1 MKHLLSLATTL
12 MLWLGAVAAWADGVT
27 VATSY
32 TPYANITDGF
42 YLLKTR
48 IKGTNGYIYR
58 RSGDKGRPMRQK
70 PEASMDL
77 TNIDLAYVWYV
88 TNVDGNLVIQNAST
102 GEYFPAVNGHGDN
115 FGGTSTTSSN
125 AAMLT
130 AQSFTPYTNSLD
142 GGVLLYQV
150 NYSTKYFIHANTAG
164 EHNLSYWE
172 GGTATAD
179 NDAEASVVQFAF
191 YKLSGAISE
200 EHITKTYAAAV
211 KLKNADNQIT
221 ATSYYS
227 KKVGETIEY
236 SSWTEPHSYYYY
248 SAISTFT
255 VTDAQKIFEA
265 SEVTPTK
272 TATPPVT
279 FSTPDNPTWY
289 KLKLRNNDENYVV
302 YVDDNSV
309 KTGGGGDGSHNSP
322 YGASAQTTYQA
333 LNGAY
338 WAFVESGYGVK
349 LYNRAA
355 KKYVTVTGKDVKAT
369 MTDQGTT
376 FYMQTSSAAGF
387 SLQYENTWGYL
398 GDHQSGYLGTWS
410 HDNASGAQN
419 DGGSG
424 YKVIAV
430 DESDIQLAKTYAS
443 GISNTT
449 DADGLVQYNTE
460 YDKVASATTLDQLDT
475 AYQSYQ
481 TDNDF
486 SDYTGYYR
494 VRNVNTEVNRYLSS
508 ENIQVSTTGSLAEKW
523 HADPNMDRKITRTTD
538 NDNFGSQ
545 LWQLT
550 RNTDGTYSLV
560 NANTEREAGYITSG
574 TGQLEMV
581 VNIGYGNGHYTF
593 KPYTEGTTFD
603 GYDAQSM
610 FLMIDNEGNHASA
623 ASDNNYVVANN
634 NQYTSKSN
642 YWQLV
647 KVTSVPVTIK
657 SVGWASVAFPFAV
670 QVPAE
675 SGVKAYFAESADDT
689 RMMLSEITDGIIP
702 ANTGVLLTKDGGC
715 TVNLPIVTTTTTYPD
730 NKLACATAERD
741 GYASKAN
748 YMLSAKTGT
757 VGFLPS
763 TMTLVPAN
771 KAFLPAANITSGSG
785 QAQMLSFYIG
795 GAVTGINDAAA
806 DAHNG
811 NNTYYD
817 LNGRRVLYPAHGIY
831 VTGNGKKVF
840 IK

>member
-27 VATSY
+27 VAQSY
-32 TPYANITDGF
+32 TPYADITDGF

-58 RSGDKGRPMRQK
+58 RSGDSGRPMRQK
-70 PEASMDL
+70 AEANMDL

-102 GEYFPAVNGHGDN
+102 GEYFPALNGQGNN
-115 FGGTSTTSSN
+115 FNNISTTSGN

-150 NYSTKYFIHANTAG
+150 NYATKYFIHANTPTND

-172 GGTATAD
+172 GGTAGD
-179 NDAEASVVQFAF
+179 EASVVQFAF
-191 YKLSGAISE
+191 YKLSGTISE
-200 EHITKTYAAAV
+200 EHITKTYAASV
-211 KLKNADNQIT
+211 KLKNAENQVIV
-221 ATSYYS
+221 TSYYP
-227 KKVGETIEY
+227 KKVGETIDK
-236 SSWTEPHSYYYY
+236 PHSYYYN
-248 SAISTFT
+248 IPTFT
-255 VTDAQKIFEA
+255 VSDAKKTFEETIA
-265 SEVTPTK
+265 K

-289 KLKLRNNDENYVV
+289 KLKLRNNDGNYVV
-302 YVDDNSV
+302 YVDDNNV
-309 KTGGGGDGSHNSP
+309 KTGNNAHNSP
-322 YGASAQTTYQA
+322 YGTSAQTTYQA

-338 WAFVESGYGVK
+338 WAIVESDYGVK

-355 KKYVTVTGKDVKAT
+355 KKYVTVTAEGKNKVKAT
-369 MTDQGTT
+369 MTDYGTT
-376 FYMQTSSAAGF
+376 FYMQKSNKADF
-387 SLQYENTWGYL
+387 SLRYENTKGYL
-398 GDHQSGYLGTWS
+398 GDHKDGFLSTWYGDS
-410 HDNASGAQN
+410 NTDDTQN
-419 DGGSG
+419 DSGSG

-443 GISNTT
+443 TISNAT
-449 DADGLVQYNTE
+449 DADGLVQYNVE
-460 YDKVASATTLDQLDT
+460 YDKTASATTLDQLDA

-486 SDYTGYYR
+486 SDFTGYYR

-508 ENIQVSTTGSLAEKW
+508 ENIQVSTNGSLLEKW
-523 HADPNMDRKITRTTD
+523 QADANMDRNITRTTAA
-538 NDNFGSQ
+538 DNFGSQ

-550 RNTDGTYSLV
+550 RNADGTYSLV
-560 NANTEREAGYITSG
+560 NANTGREAGYITSDAS
-574 TGQLEMV
+574 QLQMV
-581 VNIGYGNGHYTF
+581 VNIGNGNGHYTF

-603 GYDAQSM
+603 GYDAKSM
-610 FLMIDNEGNHASA
+610 FLMVDSEGNHASA
-623 ASDNNYVVANN
+623 ASDNDHVVANN
-634 NQYTSKSN
+634 NQYTNKSN

-702 ANTGVLLTKDGGC
+702 ANTGVLLAKDGGC
-715 TVNLPIVTTTTTYPD
+715 TVNLPIVTTTTTYPN

-771 KAFLPAANITSGSG
+771 KAFLPAANITSGSS

-795 GAVTGINDAAA
+795 GTVTGINAATA
-806 DAHNG
+806 DAQNG
-811 NNTYYD
+811 NDVYYD

>member
-27 VATSY
+27 VAQSY
-32 TPYANITDGF
+32 TPYADITDGF

-58 RSGDKGRPMRQK
+58 KSGDSGRPMRQK
-70 PEASMDL
+70 AEANMDL

-102 GEYFPAVNGHGDN
+102 GEYFPATNNKGNN
-115 FGGTSTTSSN
+115 FSNISTTSGN

-150 NYSTKYFIHANTAG
+150 NYDTKYFIHANTPNND
-164 EHNLSYWE
+164 EHNLSYWD
-172 GGTATAD
+172 GGTAGD
-179 NDAEASVVQFAF
+179 GSSVVQFAF
-191 YKLSGAISE
+191 YKLSGTISE
-200 EHITKTYAAAV
+200 EHITKTYAASV
-211 KLKNADNQIT
+211 KLKNAENQVIV
-221 ATSYYS
+221 TSYYP
-227 KKVGETIEY
+227 KKVGETIDK
-236 SSWTEPHSYYYY
+236 PHSYYYN
-248 SAISTFT
+248 IPTFT
-255 VTDAQKIFEA
+255 VSDAKKTFEETIA
-265 SEVTPTK
+265 K

-289 KLKLRNNDENYVV
+289 KLKLRNNDGNYVV
-302 YVDDNSV
+302 YVDDNNV
-309 KTGGGGDGSHNSP
+309 KTGNNAHNSP
-322 YGASAQTTYQA
+322 YGTSAQTTYQA

-338 WAFVESGYGVK
+338 WAIVESDYGVK

-355 KKYVTVTGKDVKAT
+355 KKYVTVTAEGKNKVKAT
-369 MTDQGTT
+369 MTDYGTT
-376 FYMQTSSAAGF
+376 FYMQKSNKADF
-387 SLQYENTWGYL
+387 SLRYENTKGYL
-398 GDHQSGYLGTWS
+398 GDHKDGFLSTWYGDS
-410 HDNASGAQN
+410 NTDDTQN

-443 GISNTT
+443 TISNAT
-449 DADGLVQYNTE
+449 DADGLVQYNVE
-460 YDKVASATTLDQLDT
+460 YDKIASATTLDQLDA

-486 SDYTGYYR
+486 SDFTGYYR

-508 ENIQVSTTGSLAEKW
+508 ENIQVSTNGSLLEKW
-523 HADPNMDRKITRTTD
+523 QADANMDRNITRTTD
-538 NDNFGSQ
+538 ADNFGSQ

-550 RNTDGTYSLV
+550 RNADGTYSLV
-560 NANTEREAGYITSG
+560 NANTGREAGYITSDAS
-574 TGQLEMV
+574 QLQMV
-581 VNIGYGNGHYTF
+581 VNIGNGNGHYTF

-603 GYDAQSM
+603 GYDAKSM
-610 FLMIDNEGNHASA
+610 FLMVDSEGNHASA
-623 ASDNNYVVANN
+623 ASDNDHVVANN
-634 NQYTSKSN
+634 NQYTNKSN

-702 ANTGVLLTKDGGC
+702 ANTGVLLAKDGGC
-715 TVNLPIVTTTTTYPD
+715 TVNLPIVTTTTTYPN

-771 KAFLPAANITSGSG
+771 KAFLPATNITSGSD

>member
-32 TPYANITDGF
+32 TPYADITDGF

-48 IKGTNGYIYR
+48 IKSTNGYIYR
-58 RSGDKGRPMRQK
+58 KSGDNYRPMRQK

-77 TNIDLAYVWYV
+77 NNIDLAYVWYV

-102 GEYFPAVNGHGDN
+102 GEYFPATNNHGNN
-115 FGGTSTTSSN
+115 FNNISTTSSK

-150 NYSTKYFIHANTAG
+150 NYDTKYFIHANTAG

-172 GGTATAD
+172 GGTAGEGD
-179 NDAEASVVQFAF
+179 NHSVVQFAF
-191 YKLSGAISE
+191 YKLSGTISE
-200 EHITKTYAAAV
+200 EHITKTYAASV
-211 KLKNADNQIT
+211 KLKNAENQVIV
-221 ATSYYS
+221 TSYYP
-227 KKVGETIEY
+227 KKVGETIDK
-236 SSWTEPHSYYYY
+236 PHSYYYN
-248 SAISTFT
+248 IPTFT
-255 VTDAQKIFEA
+255 VSDAKKTFEETIA
-265 SEVTPTK
+265 K

-289 KLKLRNNDENYVV
+289 KLKLRNNDGNYVV
-302 YVDDNSV
+302 YVDDNNV
-309 KTGGGGDGSHNSP
+309 KTGNNAHNSP
-322 YGASAQTTYQA
+322 YGTSAQTTYQA

-338 WAFVESGYGVK
+338 WAIVESAYGVK

-355 KKYVTVTGKDVKAT
+355 KKYVTVTAEGKNKVKAT
-369 MTDQGTT
+369 MTDYGTT
-376 FYMQTSSAAGF
+376 FYMQKSNKADF
-387 SLQYENTWGYL
+387 SLRYENTKGYL
-398 GDHQSGYLGTWS
+398 GDHKDGFLSTWYGDS
-410 HDNASGAQN
+410 NTDDTQN

-443 GISNTT
+443 TISNAT
-449 DADGLVQYNTE
+449 DAEGLVQYNDK
-460 YDKVASATTLDQLDT
+460 YDNVASAKTLDQLDA

-486 SDYTGYYR
+486 SDFTGYYR

-508 ENIQVSTTGSLAEKW
+508 ENIQVSTNGSLLEKW
-523 HADPNMDRKITRTTD
+523 QADANMDRNITRTTD
-538 NDNFGSQ
+538 ADNFGSQ

-550 RNTDGTYSLV
+550 RNADGTYSLV
-560 NANTEREAGYITSG
+560 NANTGREAGYITPEAS
-574 TGQLEMV
+574 QLQMV
-581 VNIGYGNGHYTF
+581 VNIGNGNGHYTF

-603 GYDAQSM
+603 GYDAKSM
-610 FLMIDNEGNHASA
+610 FLMADSEGNHASA
-623 ASDNNYVVANN
+623 ASDNNHVVANN
-634 NQYTSKSN
+634 NQYTNKSN

-647 KVTSVPVTIK
+647 KVASVPVTIK

-702 ANTGVLLTKDGGC
+702 ANTGVLLAKDGGC
-715 TVNLPIVTTTTTYPD
+715 TVNLPIVTTTTTYPN

>member
-27 VATSY
+27 VAQSY
-32 TPYANITDGF
+32 TPYADITDGF

-48 IKGTNGYIYR
+48 IKGDNGYIYR
-58 RSGDKGRPMRQK
+58 KNGDNGRPVRQK
-70 PEASMDL
+70 PEAKMDL
-77 TNIDLAYVWYV
+77 NNIDLVYVWYV
-88 TNVDGNLVIQNAST
+88 TNVDGNIVIQNAST
-102 GEYFPAVNGHGDN
+102 GEFFSTYNDNGSN
-115 FGGTSTTSSN
+115 FNNISTTSSK
-125 AAMLT
+125 AAMFA

-150 NYSTKYFIHANTAG
+150 NYTTKRFIHANTPTNE

-172 GGTATAD
+172 GGTAGD
-179 NDAEASVVQFAF
+179 GSSVVQFAF
-191 YKLSGAISE
+191 YKLSGTISE
-200 EHITKTYAAAV
+200 EHITKTYAASV
-211 KLKNADNQIT
+211 KLKNAENQVIV
-221 ATSYYS
+221 TSYYP
-227 KKVGETIEY
+227 KKVGETIDK
-236 SSWTEPHSYYYY
+236 PHSYYYN
-248 SAISTFT
+248 IPTFT
-255 VTDAQKIFEA
+255 VSDAKKTFEETIA
-265 SEVTPTK
+265 K

-289 KLKLRNNDENYVV
+289 KLKLRNNDGNYVV
-302 YVDDNSV
+302 YVDDNNV
-309 KTGGGGDGSHNSP
+309 KTGNNAHNSP
-322 YGASAQTTYQA
+322 YGTSAQTTYQA

-338 WAFVESGYGVK
+338 WAIVESDYGVK

-355 KKYVTVTGKDVKAT
+355 KKYVTVTAEGKNKVKAT
-369 MTDQGTT
+369 MTDYGTT
-376 FYMQTSSAAGF
+376 FYMQKSNKADF
-387 SLQYENTWGYL
+387 SLRYENTKGYL
-398 GDHQSGYLGTWS
+398 GDHKDGFLSTWYGDS
-410 HDNASGAQN
+410 NTDDTQN

-443 GISNTT
+443 TISNAT
-449 DADGLVQYNTE
+449 DADGLVQYNVE
-460 YDKVASATTLDQLDT
+460 YDKIASATTLDQLDA

-486 SDYTGYYR
+486 SDFTGYYR

-508 ENIQVSTTGSLAEKW
+508 ENIQVSTNGSLLEKW
-523 HADPNMDRKITRTTD
+523 QADANMDRNITRTTD
-538 NDNFGSQ
+538 ADNFGSQ

-550 RNTDGTYSLV
+550 RNADGTYSLV
-560 NANTEREAGYITSG
+560 NANTGREAGYITSDAS
-574 TGQLEMV
+574 QLQMV
-581 VNIGYGNGHYTF
+581 VNIGNGNGHYTF

-603 GYDAQSM
+603 GYDAKSM
-610 FLMIDNEGNHASA
+610 FLMVDSEGNHASA
-623 ASDNNYVVANN
+623 ASDNDHVVANN
-634 NQYTSKSN
+634 NQYTNKSN

-647 KVTSVPVTIK
+647 KVASVPVTIK

-689 RMMLSEITDGIIP
+689 RMTLSEITDGIIP

-715 TVNLPIVTTTTTYPD
+715 TVNLPIVTTTTTYPN

-795 GAVTGINDAAA
+795 GTVTGINAATA
-806 DAHNG
+806 DAQNG
-811 NNTYYD
+811 NDVYYD

>member
-12 MLWLGAVAAWADGVT
+12 MLWLGAVTAWADGVT
-27 VATSY
+27 VAQSY
-32 TPYANITDGF
+32 TPYTDITDGF

-58 RSGDKGRPMRQK
+58 RSGDNGRPVRQK
-70 PEASMDL
+70 PEAKMDL
-77 TNIDLAYVWYV
+77 NNIDLVYVWYV
-88 TNVDGNLVIQNAST
+88 TNVDGNIVIQNAST
-102 GEYFPAVNGHGDN
+102 GEFFSAYNDNGSN
-115 FGGTSTTSSN
+115 FNNISTTSSK
-125 AAMLT
+125 AAMFA

-150 NYSTKYFIHANTAG
+150 NYTTKRFIHANTPTNE

-172 GGTATAD
+172 GGTAGDGD
-179 NDAEASVVQFAF
+179 NHSVVQFAF
-191 YKLSGAISE
+191 YKLSGTISE
-200 EHITKTYAAAV
+200 EHITKTYAASV
-211 KLKNADNQIT
+211 KLKNAENQVIV
-221 ATSYYS
+221 TSYYP
-227 KKVGETIEY
+227 KKVGETIDK
-236 SSWTEPHSYYYY
+236 PHSYYYN
-248 SAISTFT
+248 IPTFT
-255 VTDAQKIFEA
+255 VSDAKKTFEETIA
-265 SEVTPTK
+265 K

-289 KLKLRNNDENYVV
+289 KLKLRNNDGNYVV
-302 YVDDNSV
+302 YVDDNNV
-309 KTGGGGDGSHNSP
+309 KTGNNAHNSP
-322 YGASAQTTYQA
+322 YGTSAQTTYQA

-338 WAFVESGYGVK
+338 WAIVESDYGVK

-355 KKYVTVTGKDVKAT
+355 KKYVTVTAEGKNKVKAT
-369 MTDQGTT
+369 MTDYGTT
-376 FYMQTSSAAGF
+376 FYMQKSNKADF
-387 SLQYENTWGYL
+387 SLRYENTKGYL
-398 GDHQSGYLGTWS
+398 GDHKDGFLSTWYGDS
-410 HDNASGAQN
+410 NTDDTQN

-443 GISNTT
+443 TISNAT
-449 DADGLVQYNTE
+449 DAEGLVQYNDK
-460 YDKVASATTLDQLDT
+460 YDNVASAKTLDQLDA

-486 SDYTGYYR
+486 SDFTGYYR

-508 ENIQVSTTGSLAEKW
+508 ENIQVSTNGSLLEKW
-523 HADPNMDRKITRTTD
+523 RADSNMDRNITRTTD
-538 NDNFGSQ
+538 ADNFGSQ

-550 RNTDGTYSLV
+550 RNADGTYSLV
-560 NANTEREAGYITSG
+560 NANTGREAGYITPEAS
-574 TGQLEMV
+574 QLQMV
-581 VNIGYGNGHYTF
+581 VNIGNGNGHYTF

-603 GYDAQSM
+603 GYDAKSM
-610 FLMIDNEGNHASA
+610 FLMVDSEGNHASA
-623 ASDNNYVVANN
+623 ASDNDHVVANN
-634 NQYTSKSN
+634 NQYTNKSN

-702 ANTGVLLTKDGGC
+702 ANTGVLLAKDGGC
-715 TVNLPIVTTTTTYPD
+715 TVNLPIITTTTTYPG
-730 NKLACATAERD
+730 NKLAYATAERN

-771 KAFLPAANITSGSG
+771 KAFLPATNITSGSG

>member
-27 VATSY
+27 VAQSY
-32 TPYANITDGF
+32 TPYADITDGF

-48 IKGTNGYIYR
+48 IKGDNGYIYR
-58 RSGDKGRPMRQK
+58 KNGDNGRPVRQK
-70 PEASMDL
+70 PEAKMDL
-77 TNIDLAYVWYV
+77 NNIDLVYVWYV
-88 TNVDGNLVIQNAST
+88 TNVDGNIVIQNAST
-102 GEYFPAVNGHGDN
+102 GEFFSAYNDNGSN
-115 FGGTSTTSSN
+115 FNNISTTSSK
-125 AAMLT
+125 AAMFA

-150 NYSTKYFIHANTAG
+150 NYTTKRFIHANTPTNE

-172 GGTATAD
+172 GGTAGD
-179 NDAEASVVQFAF
+179 GSSVVQFAF
-191 YKLSGAISE
+191 YKLSGTISE
-200 EHITKTYAAAV
+200 EHITKTYAASV
-211 KLKNADNQIT
+211 KLKNAENQVIV
-221 ATSYYS
+221 TSYYP
-227 KKVGETIEY
+227 KKVGETIDK
-236 SSWTEPHSYYYY
+236 PHSYYYN
-248 SAISTFT
+248 IPTFT
-255 VTDAQKIFEA
+255 VSDAKKTFEETIA
-265 SEVTPTK
+265 K

-279 FSTPDNPTWY
+279 FSTPDNPTWS
-289 KLKLRNNDENYVV
+289 KLKLRNNDGNYVV
-302 YVDDNSV
+302 YVDDNNV
-309 KTGGGGDGSHNSP
+309 KTGNNAHNSP
-322 YGASAQTTYQA
+322 YGTSAQTTYQA

-338 WAFVESGYGVK
+338 WAIVESDYGVK

-355 KKYVTVTGKDVKAT
+355 KKYVTVTAEGKNKVKAT
-369 MTDQGTT
+369 MTDYGTT
-376 FYMQTSSAAGF
+376 FYMQKSNRADF
-387 SLQYENTWGYL
+387 SLRYENTKGYL
-398 GDHQSGYLGTWS
+398 GDHKDGFLSTWYGDS
-410 HDNASGAQN
+410 NTDDTQN

-430 DESDIQLAKTYAS
+430 DESDMQLAKTYAS
-443 GISNTT
+443 TISNAT
-449 DADGLVQYNTE
+449 DADGLVQYNVE
-460 YDKVASATTLDQLDT
+460 YDKIASATTLDQLDA

-486 SDYTGYYR
+486 SDFTGYYR

-508 ENIQVSTTGSLAEKW
+508 ENIQVSTNGSLLEKW
-523 HADPNMDRKITRTTD
+523 QADANMDRNITRTTD
-538 NDNFGSQ
+538 ADNFGSQ

-550 RNTDGTYSLV
+550 RNADGTYSLV
-560 NANTEREAGYITSG
+560 NANTGREAGYITSDAS
-574 TGQLEMV
+574 QLQMV
-581 VNIGYGNGHYTF
+581 VNIGNGNGHYTF

-603 GYDAQSM
+603 GYDAKSM
-610 FLMIDNEGNHASA
+610 FLMVDSEGNHASA
-623 ASDNNYVVANN
+623 ASDNDHVVANN
-634 NQYTSKSN
+634 NQYTNKSN

-715 TVNLPIVTTTTTYPD
+715 TVNLPIVTTTTTYPN

-771 KAFLPAANITSGSG
+771 KAFLPATNITSGSD

>member
-58 RSGDKGRPMRQK
+58 KSGDDGRPVRQK

-77 TNIDLAYVWYV
+77 NNIDLVYVWYV

-102 GEYFPAVNGHGDN
+102 GEYFPAVNDHGNN
-115 FGGTSTTSSN
+115 FKNISTTSSN

-142 GGVLLYQV
+142 GGVLLYQI
-150 NYSTKYFIHANTAG
+150 NYDTKYFIHANTAG

-211 KLKNADNQIT
+211 KLKNAENQVIV
-221 ATSYYS
+221 TSYYP
-227 KKVGETIEY
+227 KKVGETIDK
-236 SSWTEPHSYYYY
+236 PHSYYYN
-248 SAISTFT
+248 IPTFT
-255 VTDAQKIFEA
+255 VSDAKKTFEETIA
-265 SEVTPTK
+265 K

-289 KLKLRNNDENYVV
+289 KLKLRNNDGNYVV
-302 YVDDNSV
+302 YVDDNNV
-309 KTGGGGDGSHNSP
+309 KTGNNEHNSP
-322 YGASAQTTYQA
+322 YGTSAQTTYQA

-338 WAFVESGYGVK
+338 WAIVESDYGVK

-355 KKYVTVTGKDVKAT
+355 KKYVTVTAEGKNKVKAT
-369 MTDQGTT
+369 MTDYGTT
-376 FYMQTSSAAGF
+376 FYMQKSNKADF
-387 SLQYENTWGYL
+387 SLRYENTKGYL
-398 GDHQSGYLGTWS
+398 GDHKDGFLSTWYGDS
-410 HDNASGAQN
+410 NTDDTQN

-443 GISNTT
+443 TISNAT
-449 DADGLVQYNTE
+449 DADGLVQYNVE
-460 YDKVASATTLDQLDT
+460 YDKIASATTLDLLDA

-481 TDNDF
+481 TDNNF
-486 SDYTGYYR
+486 SDFTGYYR

-508 ENIQVSTTGSLAEKW
+508 ENIQVSTNGSLFEKW
-523 HADPNMDRKITRTTD
+523 RADSNMDRNITRTTD
-538 NDNFGSQ
+538 ADNFGSQ

-550 RNTDGTYSLV
+550 RNADGTYSLV
-560 NANTEREAGYITSG
+560 NANTGREAGYITPEAS
-574 TGQLEMV
+574 QLQMV
-581 VNIGYGNGHYTF
+581 VNIGNGNGHYTF

-603 GYDAQSM
+603 GYDAKSM
-610 FLMIDNEGNHASA
+610 FLMVDSEGNHASA
-623 ASDNNYVVANN
+623 ASDNDHVVANN
-634 NQYTSKSN
+634 NQYTNKSN

-702 ANTGVLLTKDGGC
+702 ANTGVLLAKDGGC
-715 TVNLPIVTTTTTYPD
+715 TVNLTIVTTTITTTYPD

>member
-27 VATSY
+27 VAQSY
-32 TPYANITDGF
+32 TPYADITDGF

-48 IKGTNGYIYR
+48 IKGDNGYIYR
-58 RSGDKGRPMRQK
+58 KNGDNGRPVRQK
-70 PEASMDL
+70 PEAKMDL
-77 TNIDLAYVWYV
+77 NNIDLVYVWYV
-88 TNVDGNLVIQNAST
+88 TNVDGNIVIQNAST
-102 GEYFPAVNGHGDN
+102 GEFFSAYNDNGSN
-115 FGGTSTTSSN
+115 FNNISTTSSK
-125 AAMLT
+125 AAMFA

-150 NYSTKYFIHANTAG
+150 NYTTKRFIHANTPTNE

-172 GGTATAD
+172 GGTAGDGD
-179 NDAEASVVQFAF
+179 NHSVVQFAF
-191 YKLSGAISE
+191 YKLSGTISE
-200 EHITKTYAAAV
+200 EHITKTYAASV
-211 KLKNADNQIT
+211 KLKNAENQVIV
-221 ATSYYS
+221 TSYYP
-227 KKVGETIEY
+227 KKVGETIDK
-236 SSWTEPHSYYYY
+236 PHSYYYN
-248 SAISTFT
+248 IPTFT
-255 VTDAQKIFEA
+255 VSDAKKTFEETIA
-265 SEVTPTK
+265 K

-289 KLKLRNNDENYVV
+289 KLKLRNDDGNYVV
-302 YVDDNSV
+302 YVDDNNV
-309 KTGGGGDGSHNSP
+309 KTGNNAHNSP
-322 YGASAQTTYQA
+322 YGTSAQTTYQA

-338 WAFVESGYGVK
+338 WAIVESDYGVK

-355 KKYVTVTGKDVKAT
+355 KKYVTVTAEGKNKVKAT
-369 MTDQGTT
+369 MTDYGTT
-376 FYMQTSSAAGF
+376 FYMQKSNKADF
-387 SLQYENTWGYL
+387 SLRYENTKGYL
-398 GDHQSGYLGTWS
+398 GDHKDGFLSTWYGDS
-410 HDNASGAQN
+410 NTDDTQN

-443 GISNTT
+443 TISNAT
-449 DADGLVQYNTE
+449 DADGLVQYNVE
-460 YDKVASATTLDQLDT
+460 YDKIASATTLDQLDA

-486 SDYTGYYR
+486 SDFTGYYR

-508 ENIQVSTTGSLAEKW
+508 ENIQVSTNGSLLEKW
-523 HADPNMDRKITRTTD
+523 RADSNMDRNITRTTD
-538 NDNFGSQ
+538 ADNFGSQ

-550 RNTDGTYSLV
+550 RNAEGTYSLV
-560 NANTEREAGYITSG
+560 NANTGREAGYITPEAS
-574 TGQLEMV
+574 QLQMV
-581 VNIGYGNGHYTF
+581 VNIGNGNGHYTF

-603 GYDAQSM
+603 GYDAKSM
-610 FLMIDNEGNHASA
+610 FLMVDSEGNHASA
-623 ASDNNYVVANN
+623 ASDNDHVVANN
-634 NQYTSKSN
+634 NQYTNKSN

-702 ANTGVLLTKDGGC
+702 ANTGVLLAKDGGC

>member
-12 MLWLGAVAAWADGVT
+12 MLWLGAVTAWADGVT
-27 VATSY
+27 VAQSY
-32 TPYANITDGF
+32 TPYADITDGF

-48 IKGTNGYIYR
+48 IKGDNGYIYR
-58 RSGDKGRPMRQK
+58 KNGDNGRPVRQK
-70 PEASMDL
+70 PEAKMDL
-77 TNIDLAYVWYV
+77 NNIDLVYVWYV
-88 TNVDGNLVIQNAST
+88 TNVDGNIVIQNAST
-102 GEYFPAVNGHGDN
+102 GEFFSAYNDNGSN
-115 FGGTSTTSSN
+115 FNNISTTSSK
-125 AAMLT
+125 AAMFA

-150 NYSTKYFIHANTAG
+150 NYTTKRFIHANTPTNE

-172 GGTATAD
+172 GGTAGDGD
-179 NDAEASVVQFAF
+179 NHSVVQFAF
-191 YKLSGAISE
+191 YKLSGTISE
-200 EHITKTYAAAV
+200 EHITKTYAASV
-211 KLKNADNQIT
+211 KLKNAENQVIV
-221 ATSYYS
+221 TSYYP
-227 KKVGETIEY
+227 KKVGETIDK
-236 SSWTEPHSYYYY
+236 PHSYYYN
-248 SAISTFT
+248 IPTFT
-255 VTDAQKIFEA
+255 VSDAKKTFEETIA
-265 SEVTPTK
+265 K

-279 FSTPDNPTWY
+279 FSTPDDPTWY
-289 KLKLRNNDENYVV
+289 KLKLRNNDGNYVV
-302 YVDDNSV
+302 YVDDNNV
-309 KTGGGGDGSHNSP
+309 KTGNNAHNSP
-322 YGASAQTTYQA
+322 YGTSAQTTYQA

-338 WAFVESGYGVK
+338 WAIVESDYGVK

-355 KKYVTVTGKDVKAT
+355 KKYVTVTAEGKNKVKAT
-369 MTDQGTT
+369 MTDYGTT
-376 FYMQTSSAAGF
+376 FYMQKSNKADF
-387 SLQYENTWGYL
+387 SLRYENTKGYL
-398 GDHQSGYLGTWS
+398 GDHKDGFLSTWYGDS
-410 HDNASGAQN
+410 NTDDTQN

-443 GISNTT
+443 TISNAT
-449 DADGLVQYNTE
+449 DADGLVQYNVE
-460 YDKVASATTLDQLDT
+460 YDKIASATTLDQLDA

-486 SDYTGYYR
+486 SDFTGYYR

-508 ENIQVSTTGSLAEKW
+508 ENIQVSTNGSLLEKW
-523 HADPNMDRKITRTTD
+523 QADSNMDRNITRTTD
-538 NDNFGSQ
+538 ADNFGSQ

-550 RNTDGTYSLV
+550 RNADGTYSLV
-560 NANTEREAGYITSG
+560 NANTGREAGYITPEAS
-574 TGQLEMV
+574 QLQMV
-581 VNIGYGNGHYTF
+581 VNIGNGNGHYTF

-603 GYDAQSM
+603 GYDAKSM
-610 FLMIDNEGNHASA
+610 FLMVDSEGNHASA
-623 ASDNNYVVANN
+623 ASDNDHVVANN
-634 NQYTSKSN
+634 QYTNKSN

-702 ANTGVLLTKDGGC
+702 ANTGVLLAKDGGC
-715 TVNLPIVTTTTTYPD
+715 TVNLPIITTTTTYPG
-730 NKLACATAERD
+730 NKLAYATAERN

-771 KAFLPAANITSGSG
+771 KAFLPATNITSGSG

>member
-27 VATSY
+27 VAQSY
-32 TPYANITDGF
+32 TPYADITDGF

-48 IKGTNGYIYR
+48 IKCTNGYIYR
-58 RSGDKGRPMRQK
+58 KSGDDGRPVRQK

-77 TNIDLAYVWYV
+77 NNIDLVYVWYV
-88 TNVDGNLVIQNAST
+88 TNVDGNIVIQNAST
-102 GEYFPAVNGHGDN
+102 GEFFSAYNDNGSN
-115 FGGTSTTSSN
+115 FNNISTTSSK
-125 AAMLT
+125 AAMFA

-150 NYSTKYFIHANTAG
+150 NYTTKRFIHANTPTNE

-172 GGTATAD
+172 GGTAGDGD
-179 NDAEASVVQFAF
+179 NHSVVQFAF
-191 YKLSGAISE
+191 YKLSGTISE
-200 EHITKTYAAAV
+200 EHITKTYAASV
-211 KLKNADNQIT
+211 KLKNAENQVIV
-221 ATSYYS
+221 TSYYP
-227 KKVGETIEY
+227 KKVGETIDK
-236 SSWTEPHSYYYY
+236 PHSYYYN
-248 SAISTFT
+248 IPTFT
-255 VTDAQKIFEA
+255 VSDAKKTFEETIA
-265 SEVTPTK
+265 K

-289 KLKLRNNDENYVV
+289 KLKLRNNDGNYVV
-302 YVDDNSV
+302 YVDDNNV
-309 KTGGGGDGSHNSP
+309 KTGNNAHNSP
-322 YGASAQTTYQA
+322 YGTSAQTTYQA

-338 WAFVESGYGVK
+338 WAIVESDYGVK

-355 KKYVTVTGKDVKAT
+355 KKYVTVTAEGKNKVKAT
-369 MTDQGTT
+369 MTDYGTT
-376 FYMQTSSAAGF
+376 FYMQKSNNADF
-387 SLQYENTWGYL
+387 SLRYENTKGYL
-398 GDHQSGYLGTWS
+398 GDHKDGFLSTWYGDS
-410 HDNASGAQN
+410 NTDDTQN

-443 GISNTT
+443 TISNAT
-449 DADGLVQYNTE
+449 DADGLVQYNVE
-460 YDKVASATTLDQLDT
+460 YDKIASATTLDLLDA

-486 SDYTGYYR
+486 SDFTGYYR

-508 ENIQVSTTGSLAEKW
+508 ENIQVSTNGSLLEKW
-523 HADPNMDRKITRTTD
+523 RADSNMDRNITRTTD
-538 NDNFGSQ
+538 ADNFGSQ

-550 RNTDGTYSLV
+550 RNADGTYSLV
-560 NANTEREAGYITSG
+560 NANTGREAGYITSDAS
-574 TGQLEMV
+574 QLQMV
-581 VNIGYGNGHYTF
+581 VNIGNGNGHYTF

-603 GYDAQSM
+603 GYDAKSM
-610 FLMIDNEGNHASA
+610 FLMVDSEGNHASA
-623 ASDNNYVVANN
+623 ASDNDHVVANN
-634 NQYTSKSN
+634 NQYTNKSN

-702 ANTGVLLTKDGGC
+702 ANTGVLLAKDGGC
-715 TVNLPIVTTTTTYPD
+715 TVNLPIITTTTTYPG
-730 NKLACATAERD
+730 NKLAYATAERN

-771 KAFLPAANITSGSG
+771 KAFLPATNITSGSG

>member
-27 VATSY
+27 VADSY
-32 TPYANITDGF
+32 TSPGDVVEGY
-42 YLLKTR
+42 YLVKAKYEGSEYYVYHNSSVDRPFR
-48 IKGTNGYIYR
+48 IKA
-58 RSGDKGRPMRQK
+58 
-70 PEASMDL
+70 EASVDKSTL
-77 TNIDLAYVWYV
+77 DANKQYVWYI
-88 TNVDGNLVIQNAST
+88 TKNANGQFVIQNAST
-102 GEYFPAVNGHGDN
+102 GAFWPADVERNNN
-115 FGGTSTTSSN
+115 FRTTSSLAN
-125 AAMLT
+125 AALLQPEIPSGVT
-130 AQSFTPYTNSLD
+130 LD
-142 GGVLLYQV
+142 GGFFLKQCQHKQNGGGSLY
-150 NYSTKYFIHANTAG
+150 IHANKPG
-164 EHNLSYWE
+164 GDYNLSYWD
-172 GGTATAD
+172 GNNVNSTT
-179 NDAEASVVQFAF
+179 VQFAF
-191 YKLSGAISE
+191 YKVEGIESSVVTPAYGAHVICKKGDD
-200 EHITKTYAAAV
+200 TVADTWCV
-211 KLKNADNQIT
+211 GLKNAAVQPSI
-221 ATSYYS
+221 
-227 KKVGETIEY
+227 
-236 SSWTEPHSYYYY
+236 PCSYYY
-248 SAISTFT
+248 SITTSESERTLGADKGEMTISYAKSTSDLSF
-255 VTDAQKIFEA
+255 K
-265 SEVTPTK
+265 
-272 TATPPVT
+272 
-279 FSTPDNPTWY
+279 FSTIDSPTWY
-289 KLKLRNNDENYVV
+289 KLKLRDNDGNYVV
-302 YVDDNSV
+302 YADDNSV
-309 KTGGGGDGSHNSP
+309 KTGNNKNHDSP
-322 YGASAQTTYQA
+322 YGTSAQTTYQA

-355 KKYVTVTGKDVKAT
+355 KKYVTVTSKDARAT

-376 FYMQTSSAAGF
+376 FYMQTSLADGADF

-398 GDHQSGYLGTWS
+398 GDHHSGYLGTWS
-410 HDNASGAQN
+410 NYNASGAQN

-424 YKVIAV
+424 YKVIKV

-443 GISNTT
+443 AISNTT
-449 DADGLVQYNTE
+449 DADGLVQYNAE

-508 ENIQVSTTGSLAEKW
+508 ENIQVSTNGSLLEKW
-523 HADPNMDRKITRTTD
+523 QADSKMDRKITRTTD

-545 LWQLT
+545 LWQIVS
-550 RNTDGTYSLV
+550 NGVGTYSLV
-560 NANTEREAGYITSG
+560 NANTERSVGENNTSAIEMPVNRG
-574 TGQLEMV
+574 TNTGEG
-581 VNIGYGNGHYTF
+581 IYSIA
-593 KPYTEGTTFD
+593 PYKEGTPFS
-603 GYDAQSM
+603 GYDANTM
-610 FLMIDNEGNHASA
+610 FVISSNNTLVGALTGDGNYIGDNQGS
-623 ASDNNYVVANN
+623 
-634 NQYTSKSN
+634 YTDKSN

-702 ANTGVLLTKDGGC
+702 ANTGVLLAKDGGC
-715 TVNLPIVTTTTTYPD
+715 TVNLPIVTTTTTYPN

-771 KAFLPAANITSGSG
+771 KAFLPATNITSDSG
-785 QAQMLSFYIG
+785 QAQMLNFYIG

>member
-27 VATSY
+27 VADSY
-32 TPYANITDGF
+32 TPYADITDGF

-48 IKGTNGYIYR
+48 IKGDNGYIYR
-58 RSGDKGRPMRQK
+58 KNGDNGRPVRQK

-77 TNIDLAYVWYV
+77 NNIDLVYVWYV

-102 GEYFPAVNGHGDN
+102 GEFFSANNGNGTN
-115 FGGTSTTSSN
+115 FSNISTTSSK
-125 AAMLT
+125 AAMFT

-150 NYSTKYFIHANTAG
+150 NYATKYFIHANTPTNE

-172 GGTATAD
+172 GGTAGDGD
-179 NDAEASVVQFAF
+179 NHSVVQFAF
-191 YKLSGAISE
+191 YKLSGTISE
-200 EHITKTYAAAV
+200 EHITKTYAASV
-211 KLKNADNQIT
+211 KLKNAENQVIV
-221 ATSYYS
+221 TSYYP
-227 KKVGETIEY
+227 KKVGETIDK
-236 SSWTEPHSYYYY
+236 PHSYYYN
-248 SAISTFT
+248 IPTFT
-255 VTDAQKIFEA
+255 VSDAKKTFEETIA
-265 SEVTPTK
+265 K

-279 FSTPDNPTWY
+279 FSTPGNPTWY
-289 KLKLRNNDENYVV
+289 KLKLRNNDGNYVV
-302 YVDDNSV
+302 YVDDNNV
-309 KTGGGGDGSHNSP
+309 KTGNNAHNSP
-322 YGASAQTTYQA
+322 YGTSAQTTYQA

-338 WAFVESGYGVK
+338 WAIVESDYGVK

-355 KKYVTVTGKDVKAT
+355 KKYVTVTAEGKNKVKAT
-369 MTDQGTT
+369 MTDYGTT
-376 FYMQTSSAAGF
+376 FYMQKSNKADF
-387 SLQYENTWGYL
+387 SLRYENTKGYL
-398 GDHQSGYLGTWS
+398 GDHKDGFLSTWYGDS
-410 HDNASGAQN
+410 NTDDTQN

-443 GISNTT
+443 TISNAT
-449 DADGLVQYNTE
+449 DADGLVQYNVE
-460 YDKVASATTLDQLDT
+460 YDKIASATTLDQLDA

-486 SDYTGYYR
+486 SDFTGYYR

-508 ENIQVSTTGSLAEKW
+508 ENIQVSTNGSLLEKW
-523 HADPNMDRKITRTTD
+523 QADANMDRNITRTTD
-538 NDNFGSQ
+538 TDNFGSQ

-550 RNTDGTYSLV
+550 RNADGTYSLV
-560 NANTEREAGYITSG
+560 NANTGREAGYITSDAS
-574 TGQLEMV
+574 QLQMV
-581 VNIGYGNGHYTF
+581 VNIGNGNGHYTF

-603 GYDAQSM
+603 GYDAKSM
-610 FLMIDNEGNHASA
+610 FLMVDSEGNHASA
-623 ASDNNYVVANN
+623 ASDNDHVVANN
-634 NQYTSKSN
+634 NQYTNKSN

-702 ANTGVLLTKDGGC
+702 ANTGVLLAKDGGC

-730 NKLACATAERD
+730 NKLAYATAERD

-771 KAFLPAANITSGSG
+771 KAFLPAANITSGSD

-795 GAVTGINDAAA
+795 GAVTGINAATA

-811 NNTYYD
+811 ATTYYD

>member
-27 VATSY
+27 VAQSYTSY
-32 TPYANITDGF
+32 ADITDGF

-58 RSGDKGRPMRQK
+58 RSGDNGRPMRQK
-70 PEASMDL
+70 AEANMDL

-102 GEYFPAVNGHGDN
+102 GEYFPALNGQGNN
-115 FGGTSTTSSN
+115 FNNISTTSSN

-150 NYSTKYFIHANTAG
+150 NYATKYFIHANTPTND

-172 GGTATAD
+172 GGTAGD
-179 NDAEASVVQFAF
+179 EASVVQFAF
-191 YKLSGAISE
+191 YKLSGTISE
-200 EHITKTYAAAV
+200 EHITKTYAASV
-211 KLKNADNQIT
+211 KLKNAENQVIV
-221 ATSYYS
+221 TSYYP
-227 KKVGETIEY
+227 KKVGETIDK
-236 SSWTEPHSYYYY
+236 PHSYYYN
-248 SAISTFT
+248 IPTFT
-255 VTDAQKIFEA
+255 VSDAKKTFEETIA
-265 SEVTPTK
+265 K

-289 KLKLRNNDENYVV
+289 KLKLRNNDGNYVV
-302 YVDDNSV
+302 YVDDNNV
-309 KTGGGGDGSHNSP
+309 KTGNNAHNSP
-322 YGASAQTTYQA
+322 YGTSAQTTYQA

-338 WAFVESGYGVK
+338 WAIVESDYGVK

-355 KKYVTVTGKDVKAT
+355 KKYVTVTAEGKNKVKAT
-369 MTDQGTT
+369 MTDYGTT
-376 FYMQTSSAAGF
+376 FYMQKSNKADF
-387 SLQYENTWGYL
+387 SLRYENTKGYL
-398 GDHQSGYLGTWS
+398 GDHKDGFLSTWYGDS
-410 HDNASGAQN
+410 NTDDTQN

-443 GISNTT
+443 TISNAT
-449 DADGLVQYNTE
+449 DADGLVQYNVE
-460 YDKVASATTLDQLDT
+460 YDKIASATTLDLLDA

-481 TDNDF
+481 TDKDF
-486 SDYTGYYR
+486 SDFTGYYR

-508 ENIQVSTTGSLAEKW
+508 ENIQVSTNGSLLEKW
-523 HADPNMDRKITRTTD
+523 QADANMDRNITRTTD
-538 NDNFGSQ
+538 TDNFGSQ

-550 RNTDGTYSLV
+550 RNADGTYSLV
-560 NANTEREAGYITSG
+560 NANTGREAGYITSDAS
-574 TGQLEMV
+574 QLQMV
-581 VNIGYGNGHYTF
+581 VNIGNGNGHYTF

-603 GYDAQSM
+603 GYDAKSM
-610 FLMIDNEGNHASA
+610 FLMVDSEGNHASA
-623 ASDNNYVVANN
+623 ASDNDHVVANN
-634 NQYTSKSN
+634 NQYTNKSN

-689 RMMLSEITDGIIP
+689 RMTLSEITDGIIP
-702 ANTGVLLTKDGGC
+702 ANTGVLLAKDGGC
-715 TVNLPIVTTTTTYPD
+715 TVNLPIVTTTTTYPN

-795 GAVTGINDAAA
+795 GTVTGINAATA
-806 DAHNG
+806 DAQNG
-811 NNTYYD
+811 NDVYYD

>member
-27 VATSY
+27 VAQSY
-32 TPYANITDGF
+32 TPYADITDGF

-58 RSGDKGRPMRQK
+58 RSGDSGRPMRQK
-70 PEASMDL
+70 AEANMDL

-102 GEYFPAVNGHGDN
+102 GEYFPATNNKGNN
-115 FGGTSTTSSN
+115 FSNISTTSGN

-150 NYSTKYFIHANTAG
+150 NYDTKYFIHANTPNND
-164 EHNLSYWE
+164 EHNLSYWD
-172 GGTATAD
+172 GGTAGD
-179 NDAEASVVQFAF
+179 GSSVVQFAF
-191 YKLSGAISE
+191 YKLSGTISE
-200 EHITKTYAAAV
+200 EHITKTYAASV
-211 KLKNADNQIT
+211 KLKNAENQVIV
-221 ATSYYS
+221 TSYYP
-227 KKVGETIEY
+227 KKVGETIDK
-236 SSWTEPHSYYYY
+236 PHSYYYN
-248 SAISTFT
+248 IPTFT
-255 VTDAQKIFEA
+255 VSDAKKTFEETIA
-265 SEVTPTK
+265 K

-289 KLKLRNNDENYVV
+289 KLKLRNNDGNYVV
-302 YVDDNSV
+302 YVDDNNV
-309 KTGGGGDGSHNSP
+309 KTGNNAHNSP
-322 YGASAQTTYQA
+322 YGTSAQTTYQA

-338 WAFVESGYGVK
+338 WAIVESDYGVK

-355 KKYVTVTGKDVKAT
+355 KKYVTVTAEGKNKVKAT
-369 MTDQGTT
+369 MTDYGTT
-376 FYMQTSSAAGF
+376 FYMQKSNKADF
-387 SLQYENTWGYL
+387 SLRYENTKGYL
-398 GDHQSGYLGTWS
+398 GDHKDGFLSTWYGDS
-410 HDNASGAQN
+410 NTDDTQN

-443 GISNTT
+443 TISNAT
-449 DADGLVQYNTE
+449 DADGLVQYNAE
-460 YDKVASATTLDQLDT
+460 YDKVASATTLDQLD
-475 AYQSYQ
+475 AAYQ
-481 TDNDF
+481 TDNNF
-486 SDYTGYYR
+486 SDFTGYYR

-508 ENIQVSTTGSLAEKW
+508 ENIQVSTNGSLLEKW
-523 HADPNMDRKITRTTD
+523 QADANMDRNITRTTD
-538 NDNFGSQ
+538 VDNFGSQ

-550 RNTDGTYSLV
+550 RNADGTYSLV
-560 NANTEREAGYITSG
+560 NANTGREAGYITSDAS
-574 TGQLEMV
+574 QLQMV
-581 VNIGYGNGHYTF
+581 VNIGNGNGHYTF

-603 GYDAQSM
+603 GYDAKSM
-610 FLMIDNEGNHASA
+610 FLMVDSEGNHASA
-623 ASDNNYVVANN
+623 ASDNDHVVANN
-634 NQYTSKSN
+634 NQYTNKSN

-647 KVTSVPVTIK
+647 KVSSVPVTIK

-670 QVPAE
+670 QVLAE

-689 RMMLSEITDGIIP
+689 RMTLSEITDGIIP
-702 ANTGVLLTKDGGC
+702 ANTGVLLAKDGGC
-715 TVNLPIVTTTTTYPD
+715 TVNLPIVTTTTTYPN

-795 GAVTGINDAAA
+795 GTVTGINAATA
-806 DAHNG
+806 DAQNG
-811 NNTYYD
+811 NDVYYD

>member
-27 VATSY
+27 VAQSY
-32 TPYANITDGF
+32 TPYADITDGF

-48 IKGTNGYIYR
+48 IKGDNGYIYR
-58 RSGDKGRPMRQK
+58 RSGDSGRPMRQK
-70 PEASMDL
+70 AEANMDL

-102 GEYFPAVNGHGDN
+102 GEYFPALNGQGNN
-115 FGGTSTTSSN
+115 FNNISTTSSK

-150 NYSTKYFIHANTAG
+150 NYATKYFIHANTPTND

-172 GGTATAD
+172 GGTAG
-179 NDAEASVVQFAF
+179 DAASVVQFAF
-191 YKLSGAISE
+191 YKLSGTISE

-211 KLKNADNQIT
+211 KVKNADNQVT
-221 ATSYYS
+221 ATSYYP
-227 KKVGETIEY
+227 KKVGETIDK
-236 SSWTEPHSYYYY
+236 PHSYYYN
-248 SAISTFT
+248 IPTFT
-255 VTDAQKIFEA
+255 VSDAKKTFEETIA
-265 SEVTPTK
+265 K

-289 KLKLRNNDENYVV
+289 KLKLRNNDGNYVV
-302 YVDDNSV
+302 YVDDNNV
-309 KTGGGGDGSHNSP
+309 KTGNNEHNSP
-322 YGASAQTTYQA
+322 YGTSAQTTYQA

-338 WAFVESGYGVK
+338 WAIVESDYGVK

-355 KKYVTVTGKDVKAT
+355 KKYVTVTAEGKNKVKAT
-369 MTDQGTT
+369 MTDYGTT
-376 FYMQTSSAAGF
+376 FYMQKSNKADF
-387 SLQYENTWGYL
+387 SLRYENTKGYL
-398 GDHQSGYLGTWS
+398 GDHKDGFLSTWYGDS
-410 HDNASGAQN
+410 NTDDTQN

-443 GISNTT
+443 TISNAT
-449 DADGLVQYNTE
+449 DADGLVQYNVE
-460 YDKVASATTLDQLDT
+460 YDKIASATTLDQLDA

-486 SDYTGYYR
+486 SDFTGYYR

-508 ENIQVSTTGSLAEKW
+508 ENIQVSTNGSLLEKW
-523 HADPNMDRKITRTTD
+523 QADANMDRNITRTTD
-538 NDNFGSQ
+538 TDNFGSQ

-550 RNTDGTYSLV
+550 RNADGTYSLV
-560 NANTEREAGYITSG
+560 NANTGREAGYITSDAS
-574 TGQLEMV
+574 QLQMV
-581 VNIGYGNGHYTF
+581 VNIGNGNGHYTF

-603 GYDAQSM
+603 GYDAKSM
-610 FLMIDNEGNHASA
+610 FLMVDSEGNHASA
-623 ASDNNYVVANN
+623 ASDNDHVVANN
-634 NQYTSKSN
+634 NQYTNKSN

-702 ANTGVLLTKDGGC
+702 ANTGVLLAKDGGC

-795 GAVTGINDAAA
+795 GTVTGINAATA
-806 DAHNG
+806 DAQNG
-811 NNTYYD
+811 NDVYYD

>member
-27 VATSY
+27 VAQSY
-32 TPYANITDGF
+32 TPYTDITDGF

-58 RSGDKGRPMRQK
+58 KSGDDGRPVRQK

-77 TNIDLAYVWYV
+77 NNIDLVYVWYV
-88 TNVDGNLVIQNAST
+88 TNVDGNIVIQNAST
-102 GEYFPAVNGHGDN
+102 GEFFSANNGNGTN
-115 FGGTSTTSSN
+115 FSNISTTSSK
-125 AAMLT
+125 AAMFT

-150 NYSTKYFIHANTAG
+150 NYATKYFIHANTPTNE

-172 GGTATAD
+172 GGTAGDGD
-179 NDAEASVVQFAF
+179 NHSVVQFAF
-191 YKLSGAISE
+191 YKLSGTISE
-200 EHITKTYAAAV
+200 EHITKTYAASV
-211 KLKNADNQIT
+211 KLKNAENQVIV
-221 ATSYYS
+221 TSYYP
-227 KKVGETIEY
+227 KKVGETIDK
-236 SSWTEPHSYYYY
+236 PHSYYYN
-248 SAISTFT
+248 IPTFT
-255 VTDAQKIFEA
+255 VSDAKKTFEETIA
-265 SEVTPTK
+265 K

-289 KLKLRNNDENYVV
+289 KLKLRNNDGNYVV
-302 YVDDNSV
+302 YVDDNNV
-309 KTGGGGDGSHNSP
+309 KTGNNAHNSP
-322 YGASAQTTYQA
+322 YGTSAQTTYQA

-338 WAFVESGYGVK
+338 WAIVESDYGVK

-355 KKYVTVTGKDVKAT
+355 KKYVTVTAEGKNKVKAT
-369 MTDQGTT
+369 MTDYGTT
-376 FYMQTSSAAGF
+376 FYMQKSNRADF
-387 SLQYENTWGYL
+387 SLRYENTKGYL
-398 GDHQSGYLGTWS
+398 GDHKDGFLSTWYGDS
-410 HDNASGAQN
+410 NTDDTQN

-430 DESDIQLAKTYAS
+430 DESDMQLAKTYAS
-443 GISNTT
+443 TISNAT
-449 DADGLVQYNTE
+449 DADGLVQYNVE
-460 YDKVASATTLDQLDT
+460 YDKIASATTLDQLDA

-486 SDYTGYYR
+486 SDFTGYYR

-508 ENIQVSTTGSLAEKW
+508 ENIQVSTNGSLLEKW
-523 HADPNMDRKITRTTD
+523 QADANMDRNITRTTD
-538 NDNFGSQ
+538 ADNFGSQ

-550 RNTDGTYSLV
+550 RNADGTYSLV
-560 NANTEREAGYITSG
+560 NANTGREAGYITSDAS
-574 TGQLEMV
+574 QLQMV
-581 VNIGYGNGHYTF
+581 VNIGNGNGHYTF

-603 GYDAQSM
+603 GYDAKSM
-610 FLMIDNEGNHASA
+610 FLMVDSEGNHASA
-623 ASDNNYVVANN
+623 ASDNDHVVANN
-634 NQYTSKSN
+634 NQYTNKSN

-715 TVNLPIVTTTTTYPD
+715 TVNLPIVTTTTTYPN

-771 KAFLPAANITSGSG
+771 KAFLPATNITSGSD

>member
-27 VATSY
+27 VAQSY
-32 TPYANITDGF
+32 TPYADITDGF

-58 RSGDKGRPMRQK
+58 RSGDSGRPMRQK
-70 PEASMDL
+70 AEANMDL

-102 GEYFPAVNGHGDN
+102 GEYFPATNNKGNN
-115 FGGTSTTSSN
+115 FSNISTTSGN

-150 NYSTKYFIHANTAG
+150 NYDTKYFIHANTPNND
-164 EHNLSYWE
+164 EHNLSYWD
-172 GGTATAD
+172 GGTAG
-179 NDAEASVVQFAF
+179 ESGSVVQFAF
-191 YKLSGAISE
+191 YKLSGTISE

-211 KLKNADNQIT
+211 KLKNADNQVT

-227 KKVGETIEY
+227 KKVGETIDK
-236 SSWTEPHSYYYY
+236 PHSYYYN
-248 SAISTFT
+248 IPTFT
-255 VTDAQKIFEA
+255 VSDAKKTFEETIA
-265 SEVTPTK
+265 K

-289 KLKLRNNDENYVV
+289 KLKLRNNDGNYVV
-302 YVDDNSV
+302 YVDDNNV
-309 KTGGGGDGSHNSP
+309 KTGNNAHNSP
-322 YGASAQTTYQA
+322 YGTSAQTTYQA

-338 WAFVESGYGVK
+338 WAIVESDYGVK

-355 KKYVTVTGKDVKAT
+355 KKYVTVTAEGKNKVKAT
-369 MTDQGTT
+369 MTDYGTT
-376 FYMQTSSAAGF
+376 FYMQKSNRADF
-387 SLQYENTWGYL
+387 SLRYENTKGYL
-398 GDHQSGYLGTWS
+398 GDHKDGFLSTWYGDS
-410 HDNASGAQN
+410 NTDDTQN

-443 GISNTT
+443 TISNAT
-449 DADGLVQYNTE
+449 DADGLVQYNVE
-460 YDKVASATTLDQLDT
+460 YDKIASATTLDQLDA

-486 SDYTGYYR
+486 SDFTGYYR

-508 ENIQVSTTGSLAEKW
+508 ENIQVSTNGSLLEKW
-523 HADPNMDRKITRTTD
+523 QADANMDRNITRTTD
-538 NDNFGSQ
+538 ADNFGSQ

-550 RNTDGTYSLV
+550 RNADGTYSLV
-560 NANTEREAGYITSG
+560 NANTGREAGYITSDAS
-574 TGQLEMV
+574 QLQMV
-581 VNIGYGNGHYTF
+581 VNIGNGNGHYTF

-603 GYDAQSM
+603 GYDAKSM
-610 FLMIDNEGNHASA
+610 FLMVDSEGNHASA
-623 ASDNNYVVANN
+623 ASDNDHVVANN
-634 NQYTSKSN
+634 NQYTNKSN

-702 ANTGVLLTKDGGC
+702 ANTGVLLAKDGGC
-715 TVNLPIVTTTTTYPD
+715 TVNLPIVTTTTTYPN

-763 TMTLVPAN
+763 TMKLVPAN

>member
-12 MLWLGAVAAWADGVT
+12 MLWLGAVTAWADGVT
-27 VATSY
+27 VAQSY
-32 TPYANITDGF
+32 TPYADITDGF

-58 RSGDKGRPMRQK
+58 RSGDSGRPVRQK
-70 PEASMDL
+70 AEANMDL

-102 GEYFPAVNGHGDN
+102 GEYFPALNGQGNN
-115 FGGTSTTSSN
+115 FNNISTTSGN

-150 NYSTKYFIHANTAG
+150 NYATKYFIHANTPTND

-172 GGTATAD
+172 GGTAGD
-179 NDAEASVVQFAF
+179 EASVVQFAF
-191 YKLSGAISE
+191 YKLSGTISE
-200 EHITKTYAAAV
+200 EHITKTYAASV
-211 KLKNADNQIT
+211 KLKNAENQVIV
-221 ATSYYS
+221 TSYYP
-227 KKVGETIEY
+227 KKVGETIEK
-236 SSWTEPHSYYYY
+236 PHSYYYN
-248 SAISTFT
+248 IPTFT
-255 VTDAQKIFEA
+255 VSDAKKTFEETIA
-265 SEVTPTK
+265 K

-289 KLKLRNNDENYVV
+289 KLKLRNNDGNYVV
-302 YVDDNSV
+302 YVDDNNV
-309 KTGGGGDGSHNSP
+309 KTGNNAHNSP
-322 YGASAQTTYQA
+322 YGTSAQTTYQA

-338 WAFVESGYGVK
+338 WAIVESDYGVK

-355 KKYVTVTGKDVKAT
+355 KKYVTVTAEGKNKVKAT
-369 MTDQGTT
+369 MTDYGTT
-376 FYMQTSSAAGF
+376 FYMQKSNKADF
-387 SLQYENTWGYL
+387 SLRYENTKGYL
-398 GDHQSGYLGTWS
+398 GDHKDGFLSTWYGDS
-410 HDNASGAQN
+410 NTDDTQN

-443 GISNTT
+443 TISNAT
-449 DADGLVQYNTE
+449 DADGLVQYNVE
-460 YDKVASATTLDQLDT
+460 YDKIASATTLDQLDA

-486 SDYTGYYR
+486 SDFTGYYR

-508 ENIQVSTTGSLAEKW
+508 ENIQVSTNGSLLEKW
-523 HADPNMDRKITRTTD
+523 QADSNMDRNITRTTD
-538 NDNFGSQ
+538 ADNFGSQ

-550 RNTDGTYSLV
+550 RNAEGTYSLV
-560 NANTEREAGYITSG
+560 NANTGREAGYITSDAS
-574 TGQLEMV
+574 QLQMV
-581 VNIGYGNGHYTF
+581 VNIGNGNGHYTF

-603 GYDAQSM
+603 GYDAKSM
-610 FLMIDNEGNHASA
+610 FLMVDSEGNHASA
-623 ASDNNYVVANN
+623 ASDNDHVVANN
-634 NQYTSKSN
+634 NQYTNKSN

-702 ANTGVLLTKDGGC
+702 ANTGVLLAKDGGC
-715 TVNLPIVTTTTTYPD
+715 TVNLPIVTTTTTYPN

-771 KAFLPAANITSGSG
+771 KAFLPATNITSGSD

-806 DAHNG
+806 DAQNG
-811 NNTYYD
+811 NDVYYD

>member
-27 VATSY
+27 VAQSY
-32 TPYANITDGF
+32 TPYADITDGF

-48 IKGTNGYIYR
+48 IKGDNGYIYR
-58 RSGDKGRPMRQK
+58 RSGDNGRPMRQK
-70 PEASMDL
+70 AEANMDL

-102 GEYFPAVNGHGDN
+102 GEYFPALNGQGNN
-115 FGGTSTTSSN
+115 FNNISTTSSN

-130 AQSFTPYTNSLD
+130 AQSFTPYANSLD

-150 NYSTKYFIHANTAG
+150 NYATKYFIHANTPTND

-172 GGTATAD
+172 GGTAG
-179 NDAEASVVQFAF
+179 DAASVVQFAF
-191 YKLSGAISE
+191 YKLSGTISE

-211 KLKNADNQIT
+211 KVKNADNQVT
-221 ATSYYS
+221 ATSYYP
-227 KKVGETIEY
+227 KKVGETIEHN
-236 SSWTEPHSYYYY
+236 STNVPHSYYCN
-248 SAISTFT
+248 AISSQTFS
-255 VTDAQKIFEA
+255 VTETQKTFEV
-265 SEVTPTK
+265 SSTNSS
-272 TATPPVT
+272 TPPVT
-279 FSTPDNPTWY
+279 LSTPDNPTWY
-289 KLKLRNNDENYVV
+289 KLKLRNNDGNYVV
-302 YVDDNSV
+302 YFNDGGV
-309 KTGGGGDGSHNSP
+309 KTGGGNDHNSH
-322 YGASAQTTYQA
+322 YGASAQTTYHA

-355 KKYVTVTGKDVKAT
+355 KKYVTVTGKDANAT

-376 FYMQTSSAAGF
+376 FYMQTSSAGGADF

-398 GDHQSGYLGTWS
+398 GDHQDTYYLGTWS
-410 HDNASGAQN
+410 HNNASGAQN

-443 GISNTT
+443 AISNVT
-449 DADGLVQYNTE
+449 DADGLVLYNEE
-460 YDKVASATTLDQLDT
+460 YDKVASATTLDLLDA

-481 TDNDF
+481 TDKDF
-486 SDYTGYYR
+486 SDFTGYYR

-508 ENIQVSTTGSLAEKW
+508 ENIQVSTNGSLLEWYQAHK
-523 HADPNMDRKITRTTD
+523 NMDRKITRTTD

-545 LWQLT
+545 LWQIV
-550 RNTDGTYSLV
+550 RNGVGTYSLV
-560 NANTEREAGYITSG
+560 NANTERSVGENSTSG
-574 TGQLEMV
+574 IEMPINRGTNTGEG
-581 VNIGYGNGHYTF
+581 IYSIA
-593 KPYTEGTTFD
+593 PYKESTPFS
-603 GYDAQSM
+603 GYDANTM
-610 FLMIDNEGNHASA
+610 FVISSNNTLVGALTGEGN
-623 ASDNNYVVANN
+623 YIGN
-634 NQYTSKSN
+634 NQGSYTDKSN

-647 KVTSVPVTIK
+647 KVASVPVTIK

-689 RMMLSEITDGIIP
+689 RMTLSEITDGIIP

-715 TVNLPIVTTTTTYPD
+715 TVNLPIVTTTTTYPN

-771 KAFLPAANITSGSG
+771 KAFLPATNITSGSD

>member
-12 MLWLGAVAAWADGVT
+12 MLWLGAVTAWADGVT
-27 VATSY
+27 VAQSY
-32 TPYANITDGF
+32 TPYADITDGF

-58 RSGDKGRPMRQK
+58 RSGDDGRPVRQK

-77 TNIDLAYVWYV
+77 NNIDLVYVWYV

-102 GEYFPAVNGHGDN
+102 GEFFSAYNDNGSN
-115 FGGTSTTSSN
+115 FNNISTTSSK
-125 AAMLT
+125 AAMFA

-150 NYSTKYFIHANTAG
+150 NYTTKRFIHANTPTNE

-172 GGTATAD
+172 GGTAGDGD
-179 NDAEASVVQFAF
+179 NHSVVQFAF
-191 YKLSGAISE
+191 YKLSGTISE
-200 EHITKTYAAAV
+200 EHITKTYAASV
-211 KLKNADNQIT
+211 KLKNAENQVIV
-221 ATSYYS
+221 TSYYP
-227 KKVGETIEY
+227 KKVGETIDK
-236 SSWTEPHSYYYY
+236 PHSYYYN
-248 SAISTFT
+248 IPTFT
-255 VTDAQKIFEA
+255 VSDAKKTFEETIA
-265 SEVTPTK
+265 K

-289 KLKLRNNDENYVV
+289 KLKLRNNDGNYVV
-302 YVDDNSV
+302 YVDDNNV
-309 KTGGGGDGSHNSP
+309 KTGNNAHNSP
-322 YGASAQTTYQA
+322 YGTSAQTTYQA

-338 WAFVESGYGVK
+338 WAIVESDYGVK

-355 KKYVTVTGKDVKAT
+355 KKYVTVTAEGKNKVKAT
-369 MTDQGTT
+369 MTDYGTT
-376 FYMQTSSAAGF
+376 FYMQKSNKADF
-387 SLQYENTWGYL
+387 SLRYENTKGYL
-398 GDHQSGYLGTWS
+398 GDHKDGFLSTWYGDS
-410 HDNASGAQN
+410 NTDDTQN

-443 GISNTT
+443 TISNAA
-449 DADGLVQYNTE
+449 DADGLVQYNVE
-460 YDKVASATTLDQLDT
+460 YDKIASATTLDQLDA

-486 SDYTGYYR
+486 SDFTGYYR

-508 ENIQVSTTGSLAEKW
+508 ENIQVSTNGSLLEKW
-523 HADPNMDRKITRTTD
+523 QADSNMDRNITRTTD
-538 NDNFGSQ
+538 ADNFGSQ

-550 RNTDGTYSLV
+550 RNADGTYSLV
-560 NANTEREAGYITSG
+560 NANTGREAGYITSDAS
-574 TGQLEMV
+574 QLQMV
-581 VNIGYGNGHYTF
+581 VNIGNGNGHYTF

-603 GYDAQSM
+603 GYDAKSM
-610 FLMIDNEGNHASA
+610 FLMVDSEGNHASA
-623 ASDNNYVVANN
+623 ASDNDHVVANN
-634 NQYTSKSN
+634 NQYTNKSN

-702 ANTGVLLTKDGGC
+702 ANTGVLLAKDGGC
-715 TVNLPIVTTTTTYPD
+715 TVNLPIVTTTTTYPN

>member
-27 VATSY
+27 VAQSY
-32 TPYANITDGF
+32 TPYTDITDGF

-58 RSGDKGRPMRQK
+58 KSGDDGRPVRQK

-77 TNIDLAYVWYV
+77 NNIDLVYVWYV
-88 TNVDGNLVIQNAST
+88 TNVDGNIVIQNAST
-102 GEYFPAVNGHGDN
+102 GEFFSANNGNGTN
-115 FGGTSTTSSN
+115 FSNISTTSSK
-125 AAMLT
+125 AAMFT

-150 NYSTKYFIHANTAG
+150 NYATKYFIHANTPTNE

-172 GGTATAD
+172 GGTAGDGD
-179 NDAEASVVQFAF
+179 NHSVVQFAF
-191 YKLSGAISE
+191 YKLSGTISE
-200 EHITKTYAAAV
+200 EHITKTYAASV
-211 KLKNADNQIT
+211 KLKNAENQVIV
-221 ATSYYS
+221 TSYYP

-236 SSWTEPHSYYYY
+236 SSLTEPHSYYY
-248 SAISTFT
+248 STTFT

-265 SEVTPTK
+265 SEVTSKTK
-272 TATPPVT
+272 TPPVT
-279 FSTPDNPTWY
+279 LSTPDNPTWY
-289 KLKLRNNDENYVV
+289 KLKLRNNDGNYVV
-302 YVDDNSV
+302 YLNDNSV
-309 KTGGGGDGSHNSP
+309 KSGGDNGKHNSH

-376 FYMQTSSAAGF
+376 FYMQTSSAGGADF

-398 GDHQSGYLGTWS
+398 GDHKNDYLGTWS
-410 HDNASGAQN
+410 HSDASGAQN

-443 GISNTT
+443 TISNAS
-449 DADGLVQYNTE
+449 DADGLVQYNAE
-460 YDKVASATTLDQLDT
+460 YDKVASATTLDLLDA

-481 TDNDF
+481 TDNNF
-486 SDYTGYYR
+486 SDFTGYYR

-508 ENIQVSTTGSLAEKW
+508 ENIQVSTNGSLFEKW
-523 HADPNMDRKITRTTD
+523 RADSNMDRNITRTTD
-538 NDNFGSQ
+538 ADNFGSQ

-550 RNTDGTYSLV
+550 RNADGTYSLV
-560 NANTEREAGYITSG
+560 NANTGREAGYITPEAS
-574 TGQLEMV
+574 QLQMV
-581 VNIGYGNGHYTF
+581 VNIGNGNGHYTF

-603 GYDAQSM
+603 GYDAKSM
-610 FLMIDNEGNHASA
+610 FLMVDSEGNHASA
-623 ASDNNYVVANN
+623 ASDNDHVVANN
-634 NQYTSKSN
+634 NQYTNKSN

-702 ANTGVLLTKDGGC
+702 ANTGVLLAKDGGC
-715 TVNLPIVTTTTTYPD
+715 TVNLPIVTTTTTYPN

-795 GAVTGINDAAA
+795 GTVTGINAATA
-806 DAHNG
+806 DAQNG
-811 NNTYYD
+811 NDVYYD

>member
-27 VATSY
+27 VAQSY
-32 TPYANITDGF
+32 TPYADITDGF

-48 IKGTNGYIYR
+48 IKGDNGYIYR
-58 RSGDKGRPMRQK
+58 KNGDNGRPVRQK
-70 PEASMDL
+70 PEAKMDL
-77 TNIDLAYVWYV
+77 NNIDLVYVWYV

-102 GEYFPAVNGHGDN
+102 GEFFSANNGNGTN
-115 FGGTSTTSSN
+115 FSNISTTSSK
-125 AAMLT
+125 AAMFT

-150 NYSTKYFIHANTAG
+150 NYATKYFIHANTPTNE

-172 GGTATAD
+172 GGTAGDGD
-179 NDAEASVVQFAF
+179 NHSVVQFAF
-191 YKLSGAISE
+191 YKLSGTISE
-200 EHITKTYAAAV
+200 EHITKTYAASV
-211 KLKNADNQIT
+211 KLKNAENQVIV
-221 ATSYYS
+221 TSYYP
-227 KKVGETIEY
+227 KKVGETIDK
-236 SSWTEPHSYYYY
+236 PHSYYYN
-248 SAISTFT
+248 IPTFT
-255 VTDAQKIFEA
+255 VSDAKKTFEETIA
-265 SEVTPTK
+265 K

-289 KLKLRNNDENYVV
+289 KLKLRNNDGNYVV
-302 YVDDNSV
+302 YVDDNNV
-309 KTGGGGDGSHNSP
+309 KTGNNAHNSP
-322 YGASAQTTYQA
+322 YGTSAQTTYQA

-338 WAFVESGYGVK
+338 WAIVESNYGVK

-355 KKYVTVTGKDVKAT
+355 KKYVTVTAEGKNKVKAT
-369 MTDQGTT
+369 MTDYGTT
-376 FYMQTSSAAGF
+376 FYMQKSNKADF
-387 SLQYENTWGYL
+387 SLRYENTKGYL
-398 GDHQSGYLGTWS
+398 GDHKDGFLSTWYGDS
-410 HDNASGAQN
+410 NTDDTQN

-443 GISNTT
+443 TISNAT
-449 DADGLVQYNTE
+449 DADGLVQYNVE
-460 YDKVASATTLDQLDT
+460 YDKIASATTLDQLDA

-486 SDYTGYYR
+486 SDFTGYYR

-508 ENIQVSTTGSLAEKW
+508 ENIQVSTNGSLLEKW
-523 HADPNMDRKITRTTD
+523 QADANMDRNITRTTD
-538 NDNFGSQ
+538 ADNFGSQ

-550 RNTDGTYSLV
+550 RNADGTYSLV
-560 NANTEREAGYITSG
+560 NANTGREAGYITSEAS
-574 TGQLEMV
+574 QLQMV
-581 VNIGYGNGHYTF
+581 VNIGNGNGHYTF

-603 GYDAQSM
+603 GYDAKSM
-610 FLMIDNEGNHASA
+610 FLMVDSEGNHASA
-623 ASDNNYVVANN
+623 ASDNDHVVANN
-634 NQYTSKSN
+634 NQYTNKSN

-702 ANTGVLLTKDGGC
+702 ANTGVLLAKDGGC
-715 TVNLPIVTTTTTYPD
+715 TVNLPIVTTTTTYPN

-771 KAFLPAANITSGSG
+771 KAFLPAANITSGSD

>member
-27 VATSY
+27 VAQSY
-32 TPYANITDGF
+32 TPYADITDGF

-58 RSGDKGRPMRQK
+58 RSGDSGRPMRQK
-70 PEASMDL
+70 AEANMDL

-102 GEYFPAVNGHGDN
+102 GEYFPATNNKGNN
-115 FGGTSTTSSN
+115 FSNISTTSGN

-150 NYSTKYFIHANTAG
+150 NYDTKYFIHANTPNND
-164 EHNLSYWE
+164 EHNLSYWD
-172 GGTATAD
+172 GGTAG
-179 NDAEASVVQFAF
+179 ESGSVVQFAF
-191 YKLSGAISE
+191 YKLSGTISE

-211 KLKNADNQIT
+211 KVKNADNQVT
-221 ATSYYS
+221 ATSYYP
-227 KKVGETIEY
+227 KKVGETIDK
-236 SSWTEPHSYYYY
+236 PHSYYYN
-248 SAISTFT
+248 IPTFT
-255 VTDAQKIFEA
+255 VSDAKKTFEETIA
-265 SEVTPTK
+265 K

-289 KLKLRNNDENYVV
+289 KLKLRNNDGNYVV
-302 YVDDNSV
+302 YVDDNNV
-309 KTGGGGDGSHNSP
+309 KTGNNAHNSP
-322 YGASAQTTYQA
+322 YGTSAQTTYQA

-338 WAFVESGYGVK
+338 WAIVESDYGVK

-355 KKYVTVTGKDVKAT
+355 KKYVTVTAEGKNKVKAT
-369 MTDQGTT
+369 MTDYGTT
-376 FYMQTSSAAGF
+376 FYMQKSNRADF
-387 SLQYENTWGYL
+387 SLRYENTKGYL
-398 GDHQSGYLGTWS
+398 GDHKDGFLSTWYGDS
-410 HDNASGAQN
+410 NTDDTQN

-443 GISNTT
+443 TISNAT
-449 DADGLVQYNTE
+449 DADGLVQYNVE
-460 YDKVASATTLDQLDT
+460 YDKIASATTLDQLDA

-481 TDNDF
+481 TDKDF
-486 SDYTGYYR
+486 SDFTGYYR

-508 ENIQVSTTGSLAEKW
+508 ENIQVSTNGSLLEKW
-523 HADPNMDRKITRTTD
+523 QADANMDRNITRTTD
-538 NDNFGSQ
+538 ADNFGSQ

-550 RNTDGTYSLV
+550 RNADGTYSLV
-560 NANTEREAGYITSG
+560 NANTGREAGYITPEAS
-574 TGQLEMV
+574 QLQMV
-581 VNIGYGNGHYTF
+581 VNIGNGNGHYTF

-603 GYDAQSM
+603 GYDAKSM
-610 FLMIDNEGNHASA
+610 FLMVDSEGNHASA
-623 ASDNNYVVANN
+623 ASDNDHVVANN
-634 NQYTSKSN
+634 NQYTNKSN

-689 RMMLSEITDGIIP
+689 RMTLSEITDGIIP
-702 ANTGVLLTKDGGC
+702 ANTGVLLAKDGGC

-730 NKLACATAERD
+730 NKLAYATAERN

-771 KAFLPAANITSGSG
+771 KAFLPATNITSGSG

-795 GAVTGINDAAA
+795 GTVTGINAATA
-806 DAHNG
+806 DAQNG
-811 NNTYYD
+811 NDVYYD

>member
-27 VATSY
+27 VAQSY
-32 TPYANITDGF
+32 TPYADITDGF

-48 IKGTNGYIYR
+48 IKGDNGYIYR
-58 RSGDKGRPMRQK
+58 KSGDDGRPVRQK

-77 TNIDLAYVWYV
+77 NNIDLVYVWYV

-102 GEYFPAVNGHGDN
+102 GEFFSANNGNGTN
-115 FGGTSTTSSN
+115 FSNISTTSSK
-125 AAMLT
+125 AAMFT

-150 NYSTKYFIHANTAG
+150 NYATKYFIHANTPTNE

-172 GGTATAD
+172 GGTAGDGD
-179 NDAEASVVQFAF
+179 NHSVVQFAF
-191 YKLSGAISE
+191 YKLSGTISE
-200 EHITKTYAAAV
+200 EHITKTYAASV
-211 KLKNADNQIT
+211 KLKNAENQVIV
-221 ATSYYS
+221 TSYYP
-227 KKVGETIEY
+227 KKVGETIDK
-236 SSWTEPHSYYYY
+236 PHSYYYN
-248 SAISTFT
+248 IPTFT
-255 VTDAQKIFEA
+255 VSDAKKTFEETIA
-265 SEVTPTK
+265 K

-289 KLKLRNNDENYVV
+289 KLKLRNNDGNYVV
-302 YVDDNSV
+302 YVDDNNV
-309 KTGGGGDGSHNSP
+309 KTGNNAHNSP
-322 YGASAQTTYQA
+322 YGTSAQTTYQA

-338 WAFVESGYGVK
+338 WAIVESDYGVK

-355 KKYVTVTGKDVKAT
+355 KKYVTVTAEGKNKVKAT
-369 MTDQGTT
+369 MTDYGTT
-376 FYMQTSSAAGF
+376 FYMQKSNKADF
-387 SLQYENTWGYL
+387 SLRYENTKGYL
-398 GDHQSGYLGTWS
+398 GDHKDGFLSTWYGDS
-410 HDNASGAQN
+410 NTDDTQN

-443 GISNTT
+443 TISNAT
-449 DADGLVQYNTE
+449 DADGLVQYNVE
-460 YDKVASATTLDQLDT
+460 YDKIASATTLDQLDA

-486 SDYTGYYR
+486 SDFTGYYR

-508 ENIQVSTTGSLAEKW
+508 ENIQVSTNGSLLEKW
-523 HADPNMDRKITRTTD
+523 QADANMDRNITRTTD
-538 NDNFGSQ
+538 ADNFGSQ

-550 RNTDGTYSLV
+550 RNADGTYSLV
-560 NANTEREAGYITSG
+560 NANTGREAGYITSDAS
-574 TGQLEMV
+574 QLQMV
-581 VNIGYGNGHYTF
+581 VNIGNGNGHYTF

-603 GYDAQSM
+603 GYDAKSM
-610 FLMIDNEGNHASA
+610 FLMVDSEGNHASA
-623 ASDNNYVVANN
+623 ASDNDHVVANN
-634 NQYTSKSN
+634 NQYTNKSN

-647 KVTSVPVTIK
+647 KVASVPVTIK

-689 RMMLSEITDGIIP
+689 RMTLSEITDGIIP

-715 TVNLPIVTTTTTYPD
+715 TVNLPIVTTTTTYPN

-795 GAVTGINDAAA
+795 GTVTGINAATA
-806 DAHNG
+806 DAQNG
-811 NNTYYD
+811 NDVYYD

>member
-27 VATSY
+27 VAQSY
-32 TPYANITDGF
+32 TPYADITDGF

-48 IKGTNGYIYR
+48 VKGTNGYIYR
-58 RSGDKGRPMRQK
+58 KSGDNGRPMRQK

-77 TNIDLAYVWYV
+77 NNIDLVYVWYV

-102 GEYFPAVNGHGDN
+102 GEFFSANNGNGTN
-115 FGGTSTTSSN
+115 FSNISTTSSK
-125 AAMLT
+125 AAMFT

-150 NYSTKYFIHANTAG
+150 NYATKYFIHANTPTNE

-172 GGTATAD
+172 GGTAGDGD
-179 NDAEASVVQFAF
+179 NHSVVQFAF
-191 YKLSGAISE
+191 YKLSGTISE
-200 EHITKTYAAAV
+200 EHITKTYAASV
-211 KLKNADNQIT
+211 KLKNAENQVIV
-221 ATSYYS
+221 TSYYP
-227 KKVGETIEY
+227 KKVGETIDK
-236 SSWTEPHSYYYY
+236 PHSYYYN
-248 SAISTFT
+248 IPTFT
-255 VTDAQKIFEA
+255 VSDAKKTFEETIA
-265 SEVTPTK
+265 K

-279 FSTPDNPTWY
+279 FSTPDTPTWY
-289 KLKLRNNDENYVV
+289 KLKLRNNDGNYVV
-302 YVDDNSV
+302 YVDDNNV
-309 KTGGGGDGSHNSP
+309 KTGNNAHNSP
-322 YGASAQTTYQA
+322 YGTSAQTTYQA

-338 WAFVESGYGVK
+338 WAIVESDYGVK

-355 KKYVTVTGKDVKAT
+355 KKYVTVTAEGKNKVKAT
-369 MTDQGTT
+369 MTDYGTT
-376 FYMQTSSAAGF
+376 FYMQKSNKADF
-387 SLQYENTWGYL
+387 SLRYENTKGYL
-398 GDHQSGYLGTWS
+398 GDHKDGFLSTWYGDS
-410 HDNASGAQN
+410 NTDDTQN

-443 GISNTT
+443 TISNAT
-449 DADGLVQYNTE
+449 DADGLVQYNVE
-460 YDKVASATTLDQLDT
+460 YDKIASATTLDQLDA

-486 SDYTGYYR
+486 SDFTGYYR

-508 ENIQVSTTGSLAEKW
+508 ENIQVSTNGSLLEKW
-523 HADPNMDRKITRTTD
+523 QADSNMDRNITRTTD
-538 NDNFGSQ
+538 ADNFGSQ

-550 RNTDGTYSLV
+550 RNADGTYSLV
-560 NANTEREAGYITSG
+560 NANTGREAGYITSDAS
-574 TGQLEMV
+574 QLQMV
-581 VNIGYGNGHYTF
+581 VNIGNGNGHYTF

-603 GYDAQSM
+603 GYDAKSM
-610 FLMIDNEGNHASA
+610 FLMVDSEGNHASA
-623 ASDNNYVVANN
+623 ASDNDHVVANN
-634 NQYTSKSN
+634 NQYTNKSN

-647 KVTSVPVTIK
+647 KVASVPVTIK

-689 RMMLSEITDGIIP
+689 RMTLSEITDGIIP
-702 ANTGVLLTKDGGC
+702 ANTGVLLAKDGGC

>member
-27 VATSY
+27 VAQSY
-32 TPYANITDGF
+32 TPYADITDGF

-58 RSGDKGRPMRQK
+58 RSGDSGRPMRQK
-70 PEASMDL
+70 AEANMDL

-102 GEYFPAVNGHGDN
+102 GEYFPATNNKGNN
-115 FGGTSTTSSN
+115 FSNISTTSGN

-150 NYSTKYFIHANTAG
+150 NYDTKYFIHANTPNND
-164 EHNLSYWE
+164 EHNLSYWD
-172 GGTATAD
+172 GGTAGD
-179 NDAEASVVQFAF
+179 GSSVVQFAF
-191 YKLSGAISE
+191 YKLSGTISE
-200 EHITKTYAAAV
+200 EHITKTYAASV
-211 KLKNADNQIT
+211 KLKNAENQVIV
-221 ATSYYS
+221 TSYYP
-227 KKVGETIEY
+227 KKVGETIDK
-236 SSWTEPHSYYYY
+236 PHSYYYN
-248 SAISTFT
+248 IPTFT
-255 VTDAQKIFEA
+255 VSDAKKTFEETIA
-265 SEVTPTK
+265 K

-289 KLKLRNNDENYVV
+289 KLKLRNNDGNYVV
-302 YVDDNSV
+302 YVDDNNV
-309 KTGGGGDGSHNSP
+309 KTGNNAHNSP
-322 YGASAQTTYQA
+322 YGTSAQTTYQA

-338 WAFVESGYGVK
+338 WAIVESDYGVK

-355 KKYVTVTGKDVKAT
+355 KKYVTVTAEGKNKVKAT
-369 MTDQGTT
+369 MTDYGTT
-376 FYMQTSSAAGF
+376 FYMQKSNKADF
-387 SLQYENTWGYL
+387 SLRYENTKGYL
-398 GDHQSGYLGTWS
+398 GDHKDGFLSTWYGDS
-410 HDNASGAQN
+410 NTDDTQN

-430 DESDIQLAKTYAS
+430 DESDIQLAKNYAS
-443 GISNTT
+443 TISNAT
-449 DADGLVQYNTE
+449 DADGLVQYNAE
-460 YDKVASATTLDQLDT
+460 YDKVASATTLDQLD
-475 AYQSYQ
+475 AAYQ
-481 TDNDF
+481 TDNNF
-486 SDYTGYYR
+486 SDFTGYYR

-508 ENIQVSTTGSLAEKW
+508 ENIQVSTNGSLLEKW
-523 HADPNMDRKITRTTD
+523 QADANMDRNITRTTD
-538 NDNFGSQ
+538 ADNFGSQ

-550 RNTDGTYSLV
+550 RNADGTYSLV
-560 NANTEREAGYITSG
+560 NANTGREAGYITSDAS
-574 TGQLEMV
+574 QLQMV
-581 VNIGYGNGHYTF
+581 VNIGNGNGHYTF

-603 GYDAQSM
+603 GYDAKSM
-610 FLMIDNEGNHASA
+610 FLMVDSEGNHASA
-623 ASDNNYVVANN
+623 ASDNDHVVANN
-634 NQYTSKSN
+634 NQYTNKSN

-670 QVPAE
+670 QVLAE

-689 RMMLSEITDGIIP
+689 RMTLSEITDGIIP
-702 ANTGVLLTKDGGC
+702 ANTGVLLAKDGGC
-715 TVNLPIVTTTTTYPD
+715 TVNLPIVTTTTTYPN

>member
-32 TPYANITDGF
+32 TPYADITDGF

-48 IKGTNGYIYR
+48 IKSTNGYIYR
-58 RSGDKGRPMRQK
+58 KSGDNDRPMRQK

-77 TNIDLAYVWYV
+77 NNIDLAYVWYV

-102 GEYFPAVNGHGDN
+102 GEYFPATNNHGNN
-115 FGGTSTTSSN
+115 FNNISTTSSK

-150 NYSTKYFIHANTAG
+150 NYDTKYFIHANTAG

-172 GGTATAD
+172 GGTAGEGD
-179 NDAEASVVQFAF
+179 NHSVVQFAF
-191 YKLSGAISE
+191 YKLSGTISE
-200 EHITKTYAAAV
+200 EHITKTYAASV
-211 KLKNADNQIT
+211 KLKNAENQVIV
-221 ATSYYS
+221 TSYYP
-227 KKVGETIEY
+227 KKVGETIDK
-236 SSWTEPHSYYYY
+236 PHSYYY
-248 SAISTFT
+248 SIPTFT
-255 VTDAQKIFEA
+255 VSDAKKTFEETIA
-265 SEVTPTK
+265 K

-289 KLKLRNNDENYVV
+289 KLKLRNNDGNYVV
-302 YVDDNSV
+302 YVDDNNV
-309 KTGGGGDGSHNSP
+309 KTGNNAHNSP
-322 YGASAQTTYQA
+322 YGTSAQTTYQA

-338 WAFVESGYGVK
+338 WAIVESDYGVK

-355 KKYVTVTGKDVKAT
+355 KKYVTVTAEGKNKVKAT
-369 MTDQGTT
+369 MTDYGTT
-376 FYMQTSSAAGF
+376 FYMQKSNKADF
-387 SLQYENTWGYL
+387 SLRYENTKGYL
-398 GDHQSGYLGTWS
+398 GDHKDGFLSTWYGDS
-410 HDNASGAQN
+410 NTDDTQN

-443 GISNTT
+443 TISNAT
-449 DADGLVQYNTE
+449 DAEGLVQYNDK
-460 YDKVASATTLDQLDT
+460 YDNVASAKTLDQLDA

-486 SDYTGYYR
+486 SDFTGYYR

-508 ENIQVSTTGSLAEKW
+508 ENIQVSTNGSLLEKW
-523 HADPNMDRKITRTTD
+523 QADANMDRNITRTTD
-538 NDNFGSQ
+538 ADNFGSQ

-550 RNTDGTYSLV
+550 RNADGTYSLV
-560 NANTEREAGYITSG
+560 NANTGREAGYITPEAS
-574 TGQLEMV
+574 QLQMV
-581 VNIGYGNGHYTF
+581 VNIGNGNGHYTF

-603 GYDAQSM
+603 GYDAKSM
-610 FLMIDNEGNHASA
+610 FLMADSEGNHASA
-623 ASDNNYVVANN
+623 ASDNDHVVANN
-634 NQYTSKSN
+634 NQYTNKSN

-647 KVTSVPVTIK
+647 KVASVPVTIK

-702 ANTGVLLTKDGGC
+702 ANTGVLLAKDGGC
-715 TVNLPIVTTTTTYPD
+715 TVNLPIVTTTTTYPN

>member
-27 VATSY
+27 VAQSY
-32 TPYANITDGF
+32 TPYADITDGF

-58 RSGDKGRPMRQK
+58 KSGDDGRPVRQK

-77 TNIDLAYVWYV
+77 NNIDLVYVWYV
-88 TNVDGNLVIQNAST
+88 TNVDGNIVIQNAST
-102 GEYFPAVNGHGDN
+102 GEFFSANNGNGTN
-115 FGGTSTTSSN
+115 FSNISTTSSK
-125 AAMLT
+125 AAMFT

-150 NYSTKYFIHANTAG
+150 NYATKYFIHANTPTNE

-172 GGTATAD
+172 GGTAGDGD
-179 NDAEASVVQFAF
+179 NHSVVQFAF
-191 YKLSGAISE
+191 YKLSGTISE
-200 EHITKTYAAAV
+200 EHITKTYAASV
-211 KLKNADNQIT
+211 KLKNAENQVIV
-221 ATSYYS
+221 TSYYP
-227 KKVGETIEY
+227 KKVGETIDK
-236 SSWTEPHSYYYY
+236 PHSYYYN
-248 SAISTFT
+248 IPTFT
-255 VTDAQKIFEA
+255 VSDAKKTFEETIA
-265 SEVTPTK
+265 K

-289 KLKLRNNDENYVV
+289 KLKLRNNDGNYVV
-302 YVDDNSV
+302 YVDDNNV
-309 KTGGGGDGSHNSP
+309 KTGNNAHNSP
-322 YGASAQTTYQA
+322 YGTSAQTTYQA

-338 WAFVESGYGVK
+338 WAIVESDYGVK

-355 KKYVTVTGKDVKAT
+355 KKYVTVTAEGKNKVKAT
-369 MTDQGTT
+369 MTDYGTT
-376 FYMQTSSAAGF
+376 FYMQKSNKADF
-387 SLQYENTWGYL
+387 SLRYENTKGYL
-398 GDHQSGYLGTWS
+398 GDHKDGFLSTWYGDS
-410 HDNASGAQN
+410 NTDDTQN

-443 GISNTT
+443 AISNVT
-449 DADGLVQYNTE
+449 DADGLVLYNEE
-460 YDKVASATTLDQLDT
+460 YDKVASATTLDQLDA

-486 SDYTGYYR
+486 SDFTGYYR

-508 ENIQVSTTGSLAEKW
+508 ENIQVSTNGSLLEKW
-523 HADPNMDRKITRTTD
+523 RADSNMDRNITRTTD
-538 NDNFGSQ
+538 ADNFGSQ

-550 RNTDGTYSLV
+550 RNADGTYSLV
-560 NANTEREAGYITSG
+560 NANTGREAGYITPEAS
-574 TGQLEMV
+574 QLQMV
-581 VNIGYGNGHYTF
+581 VNIGNGNGHYTF

-603 GYDAQSM
+603 GYDAKSM
-610 FLMIDNEGNHASA
+610 FLMVDSEGNHASA
-623 ASDNNYVVANN
+623 ASDNDHVVANN
-634 NQYTSKSN
+634 NQYTNKSN

-702 ANTGVLLTKDGGC
+702 ANTGVLLAKDGGC
-715 TVNLPIVTTTTTYPD
+715 TVNLPIITTTTTYPG
-730 NKLACATAERD
+730 NKLAYATAERN

-771 KAFLPAANITSGSG
+771 KAFLPATNITSGSG

>member
-27 VATSY
+27 VAQSY
-32 TPYANITDGF
+32 TPYADITDGF

-58 RSGDKGRPMRQK
+58 RSGDSGRPMRQK
-70 PEASMDL
+70 AEANMDL

-102 GEYFPAVNGHGDN
+102 GEYFPATNNKGNN
-115 FGGTSTTSSN
+115 FSNISTTSGN

-150 NYSTKYFIHANTAG
+150 NYDTKYFIHANTPNND
-164 EHNLSYWE
+164 EHNLSYWD
-172 GGTATAD
+172 GGTAGD
-179 NDAEASVVQFAF
+179 GSSVVQFAF
-191 YKLSGAISE
+191 YKLSGTISE
-200 EHITKTYAAAV
+200 EHITKTYAASV
-211 KLKNADNQIT
+211 KLKNAENQVIV
-221 ATSYYS
+221 TSYYP
-227 KKVGETIEY
+227 KKVGETIDK
-236 SSWTEPHSYYYY
+236 PHSYYYN
-248 SAISTFT
+248 IPTFT
-255 VTDAQKIFEA
+255 VSDAKKTFEETIA
-265 SEVTPTK
+265 K

-289 KLKLRNNDENYVV
+289 KLKLRNNDGNYVV
-302 YVDDNSV
+302 YVDDNNV
-309 KTGGGGDGSHNSP
+309 KTGNNAHNSP
-322 YGASAQTTYQA
+322 YGTSAQTTYQA

-338 WAFVESGYGVK
+338 WAIVESDYGVK

-355 KKYVTVTGKDVKAT
+355 KKYVTVTAEGKNKVKAT
-369 MTDQGTT
+369 MTDYGTT
-376 FYMQTSSAAGF
+376 FYMQKSNKADF
-387 SLQYENTWGYL
+387 SLRYENTKGYL
-398 GDHQSGYLGTWS
+398 GDHKDGFLSTWYGDS
-410 HDNASGAQN
+410 NTDDTQN

-443 GISNTT
+443 TISNAT
-449 DADGLVQYNTE
+449 DADGLVQYNVE
-460 YDKVASATTLDQLDT
+460 YDKIASATTLDQLDA

-486 SDYTGYYR
+486 SDFTGYYR

-508 ENIQVSTTGSLAEKW
+508 ENIQVSTNGSLLEKW
-523 HADPNMDRKITRTTD
+523 QADANMDRNITRTTD
-538 NDNFGSQ
+538 TDNFGSQ

-550 RNTDGTYSLV
+550 RNADGTYSLV
-560 NANTEREAGYITSG
+560 NANTGREAGYITPEAS
-574 TGQLEMV
+574 QLQMV
-581 VNIGYGNGHYTF
+581 VNIGNGNGHYTF

-603 GYDAQSM
+603 GYDAKSM
-610 FLMIDNEGNHASA
+610 FLMVDSEGNHASA
-623 ASDNNYVVANN
+623 ASDNDHVVANN
-634 NQYTSKSN
+634 NQYTNKSN

-647 KVTSVPVTIK
+647 KVASVPVTIK

-689 RMMLSEITDGIIP
+689 RMTLSEITDGIIP

-715 TVNLPIVTTTTTYPD
+715 TVNLPIVTTTTTYPN

-795 GAVTGINDAAA
+795 GTVTGINAATA
-806 DAHNG
+806 DAQNG
-811 NNTYYD
+811 NDVYYD

>member
-27 VATSY
+27 VAQSY
-32 TPYANITDGF
+32 TPYADITDGF

-48 IKGTNGYIYR
+48 IKGDNGYIYR
-58 RSGDKGRPMRQK
+58 RSGDNGRPVRQK
-70 PEASMDL
+70 AEANMDL

-102 GEYFPAVNGHGDN
+102 GEYFPALNGQGNN
-115 FGGTSTTSSN
+115 FNNISTTSSN

-130 AQSFTPYTNSLD
+130 AQSFTPYANSLD

-150 NYSTKYFIHANTAG
+150 NYATKYFIHANTPTND

-172 GGTATAD
+172 GGTAGDGD
-179 NDAEASVVQFAF
+179 NHSVVQFAF
-191 YKLSGAISE
+191 YKLSGTISE
-200 EHITKTYAAAV
+200 EHITKTYAASV
-211 KLKNADNQIT
+211 KLKNAENQVIV
-221 ATSYYS
+221 TSYYP
-227 KKVGETIEY
+227 KKVGETIDK
-236 SSWTEPHSYYYY
+236 PHSYYYN
-248 SAISTFT
+248 IPTFT
-255 VTDAQKIFEA
+255 VSDAKKTFEETIA
-265 SEVTPTK
+265 K

-289 KLKLRNNDENYVV
+289 KLKLRNNDGNYVV
-302 YVDDNSV
+302 YVDDNNV
-309 KTGGGGDGSHNSP
+309 KTGNNAHNSP
-322 YGASAQTTYQA
+322 YGTSAQTTYQA

-338 WAFVESGYGVK
+338 WAIVESDYGVK

-355 KKYVTVTGKDVKAT
+355 KKYVTVTAEGKNKVKAT
-369 MTDQGTT
+369 MTDYGTT
-376 FYMQTSSAAGF
+376 FYMQKSNKADF
-387 SLQYENTWGYL
+387 SLRYENTKGYL
-398 GDHQSGYLGTWS
+398 GDHKDGFLSTWYGDS
-410 HDNASGAQN
+410 NTDDTQN
-419 DGGSG
+419 DSGSG

-443 GISNTT
+443 TISNAS
-449 DADGLVQYNTE
+449 DADGLVQYNAE
-460 YDKVASATTLDQLDT
+460 YDKVASATTLDLLD
-475 AYQSYQ
+475 AAYQ
-481 TDNDF
+481 TDNNF
-486 SDYTGYYR
+486 SDFTGYYR

-508 ENIQVSTTGSLAEKW
+508 ENIQVSTTGSLLEKW
-523 HADPNMDRKITRTTD
+523 QADANMDRNITRTTD
-538 NDNFGSQ
+538 TDNFGSQ

-550 RNTDGTYSLV
+550 RNADGTYSLV
-560 NANTEREAGYITSG
+560 NANTGREAGYITSDAS
-574 TGQLEMV
+574 QLQMV
-581 VNIGYGNGHYTF
+581 VNIGNGNGHYTF

-603 GYDAQSM
+603 GYDAKSM
-610 FLMIDNEGNHASA
+610 FLMVDSEGNHASA
-623 ASDNNYVVANN
+623 ASDNDHVVANN
-634 NQYTSKSN
+634 NQYTNKSN

-702 ANTGVLLTKDGGC
+702 ANTGVLLAKDGGC
-715 TVNLPIVTTTTTYPD
+715 TVNLTIVTTTITTTYPD

-741 GYASKAN
+741 GYASMAN

-771 KAFLPAANITSGSG
+771 KAFLPATNITSGSD

>member
-27 VATSY
+27 VAQSY
-32 TPYANITDGF
+32 TPYADITDGF

-58 RSGDKGRPMRQK
+58 RSGDSGRPMRQK
-70 PEASMDL
+70 AEANMDL

-102 GEYFPAVNGHGDN
+102 GEYFPATNNKGNN
-115 FGGTSTTSSN
+115 FNNISTTSSK

-150 NYSTKYFIHANTAG
+150 NYDTKYFIHANTPNND
-164 EHNLSYWE
+164 EHNLSYWD
-172 GGTATAD
+172 GGTAG
-179 NDAEASVVQFAF
+179 ESGSVVQFAF
-191 YKLSGAISE
+191 YKLSGTISE

-211 KLKNADNQIT
+211 KLKNAENQVIV
-221 ATSYYS
+221 TSYYP
-227 KKVGETIEY
+227 KKVGETIDK
-236 SSWTEPHSYYYY
+236 PHSYYYN
-248 SAISTFT
+248 IPTFT
-255 VTDAQKIFEA
+255 VSDAKKTFEETIA
-265 SEVTPTK
+265 K

-289 KLKLRNNDENYVV
+289 KLKLRNNDGNYVV
-302 YVDDNSV
+302 YVDDNNV
-309 KTGGGGDGSHNSP
+309 KTGNNEHNSP
-322 YGASAQTTYQA
+322 YGTSAQTTYQA

-338 WAFVESGYGVK
+338 WAIVESDYGVK

-355 KKYVTVTGKDVKAT
+355 KKYVTVTAEGKNKVKAT
-369 MTDQGTT
+369 MTDYGTT
-376 FYMQTSSAAGF
+376 FYMQKSNNADF
-387 SLQYENTWGYL
+387 SLRYENTKGYL
-398 GDHQSGYLGTWS
+398 GDHKDGFLSTWYGDS
-410 HDNASGAQN
+410 NTDDTQN
-419 DGGSG
+419 DSGSG

-443 GISNTT
+443 TISNAT
-449 DADGLVQYNTE
+449 DADGLVQYNVE
-460 YDKVASATTLDQLDT
+460 YDKIASATTLDQLDA

-486 SDYTGYYR
+486 SDFTGYYR

-508 ENIQVSTTGSLAEKW
+508 ENIQVSTNGSLLEKW
-523 HADPNMDRKITRTTD
+523 QADANMDRNITRTTD
-538 NDNFGSQ
+538 ADNFGSQ

-550 RNTDGTYSLV
+550 RNADGTYSLV
-560 NANTEREAGYITSG
+560 NANTGREAGYITSDAS
-574 TGQLEMV
+574 QLQMV
-581 VNIGYGNGHYTF
+581 VNIGNGNGHYTF

-603 GYDAQSM
+603 GYDAKSM
-610 FLMIDNEGNHASA
+610 FLMVDSEGNHASA
-623 ASDNNYVVANN
+623 ASDNDHVVANN
-634 NQYTSKSN
+634 NQYTNKSN

-647 KVTSVPVTIK
+647 KVASVPVTIK

-702 ANTGVLLTKDGGC
+702 ANTGVLLAKDGGC
-715 TVNLPIVTTTTTYPD
+715 TVNLPIVTTTTTYSN

-795 GAVTGINDAAA
+795 GAVTGINAATA
-806 DAHNG
+806 DAQNG
-811 NNTYYD
+811 NDVYYD

>member
-27 VATSY
+27 VAQSY
-32 TPYANITDGF
+32 TPYADITDGF

-58 RSGDKGRPMRQK
+58 KSGDDGRPVRQK

-77 TNIDLAYVWYV
+77 NNIDLVYVWYV

-102 GEYFPAVNGHGDN
+102 GEYFPATNNQGNN
-115 FGGTSTTSSN
+115 FGNISTTSGN

-150 NYSTKYFIHANTAG
+150 NYDTKYFIHANTPTND

-172 GGTATAD
+172 GGTAGD
-179 NDAEASVVQFAF
+179 EASVVQFAF
-191 YKLSGAISE
+191 YKLSGTISE
-200 EHITKTYAAAV
+200 EHITKTYAASV
-211 KLKNADNQIT
+211 KLKNAENQVIV
-221 ATSYYS
+221 TSYYP
-227 KKVGETIEY
+227 KKVGETIDK
-236 SSWTEPHSYYYY
+236 PHSYYYN
-248 SAISTFT
+248 IPTFT
-255 VTDAQKIFEA
+255 VSDAKKTFEETIA
-265 SEVTPTK
+265 K

-289 KLKLRNNDENYVV
+289 KLKLRNNDGNYVV
-302 YVDDNSV
+302 YVDDNNV
-309 KTGGGGDGSHNSP
+309 KTGNNAHNSP
-322 YGASAQTTYQA
+322 YGTSAQTTYQA

-338 WAFVESGYGVK
+338 WAIVESDYGVK

-355 KKYVTVTGKDVKAT
+355 KKYVTVTAEGKNKVKAT
-369 MTDQGTT
+369 MTDYGTT
-376 FYMQTSSAAGF
+376 FYMQKSNKADF
-387 SLQYENTWGYL
+387 SLRYENTKGYL
-398 GDHQSGYLGTWS
+398 GDHKDGFLSTWYGDS
-410 HDNASGAQN
+410 NTDDTQN

-443 GISNTT
+443 TISNAT
-449 DADGLVQYNTE
+449 DADGLVQYNVE
-460 YDKVASATTLDQLDT
+460 YDKIASATTLDQLDA

-486 SDYTGYYR
+486 SDFTGYYR

-508 ENIQVSTTGSLAEKW
+508 ENIQVSTTGSLLEKW
-523 HADPNMDRKITRTTD
+523 QADANMDRNITRTTD
-538 NDNFGSQ
+538 ADNFGSQ

-550 RNTDGTYSLV
+550 RNADGTYSLV
-560 NANTEREAGYITSG
+560 NANTGREAGYITPEAS
-574 TGQLEMV
+574 QLQMV
-581 VNIGYGNGHYTF
+581 VNIGNGNGHYTF

-603 GYDAQSM
+603 GYDAKSM
-610 FLMIDNEGNHASA
+610 FLMVDSEGNHASA
-623 ASDNNYVVANN
+623 ASDNDHVVANN
-634 NQYTSKSN
+634 NQYTNKSN

-689 RMMLSEITDGIIP
+689 RMTLSEITDGIIP

-715 TVNLPIVTTTTTYPD
+715 TVNLPIVTTTTTYPN

-771 KAFLPAANITSGSG
+771 KAFLPATNITSGSD
-785 QAQMLSFYIG
+785 QAQMLNFYIG

-806 DAHNG
+806 DAQNG
-811 NNTYYD
+811 NDVYYD

>member
-27 VATSY
+27 VAQSY
-32 TPYANITDGF
+32 TPYADITDGF

-172 GGTATAD
+172 GGTAGDGD
-179 NDAEASVVQFAF
+179 NHSVVQFAF
-191 YKLSGAISE
+191 YKLSGTISE

-211 KLKNADNQIT
+211 KLKNADNQVT
-221 ATSYYS
+221 ATSYYP
-227 KKVGETIEY
+227 KKVGETIDK
-236 SSWTEPHSYYYY
+236 PHSYYYN
-248 SAISTFT
+248 IPTFT
-255 VTDAQKIFEA
+255 VSDAKKTFEETIA
-265 SEVTPTK
+265 K

-289 KLKLRNNDENYVV
+289 KLKLRNNDGNYVV
-302 YVDDNSV
+302 YVDDNNV
-309 KTGGGGDGSHNSP
+309 KTGNNAHNSP
-322 YGASAQTTYQA
+322 YGTSAQTTYQA

-338 WAFVESGYGVK
+338 WAIVESDYGVK

-355 KKYVTVTGKDVKAT
+355 KKYVTVTAEGKNKVKAT
-369 MTDQGTT
+369 MTDYGTT
-376 FYMQTSSAAGF
+376 FYMQKSNKADF
-387 SLQYENTWGYL
+387 SLRYENTKGYL
-398 GDHQSGYLGTWS
+398 GDHKDGFLSTWYGDS
-410 HDNASGAQN
+410 NTDDTQN
-419 DGGSG
+419 DNGSG

-443 GISNTT
+443 TISNAT
-449 DADGLVQYNTE
+449 DADGLVQYNVE
-460 YDKVASATTLDQLDT
+460 YDKIASATTLDQLDA

-486 SDYTGYYR
+486 SDFTGYYR

-508 ENIQVSTTGSLAEKW
+508 ENIQVSTNGSLLEKW
-523 HADPNMDRKITRTTD
+523 QADSKMDRNITRTTD
-538 NDNFGSQ
+538 TDNFGSQ

-550 RNTDGTYSLV
+550 RNADGTYSLV
-560 NANTEREAGYITSG
+560 NANTGREAGYITSDAS
-574 TGQLEMV
+574 QLQMV
-581 VNIGYGNGHYTF
+581 VNISNGNGHYTF

-603 GYDAQSM
+603 GYDAKSM
-610 FLMIDNEGNHASA
+610 FLMVDSEGNHASA
-623 ASDNNYVVANN
+623 ASDNDHVVANN
-634 NQYTSKSN
+634 NQYTNKSN

-702 ANTGVLLTKDGGC
+702 ANTGVLLAKDGGC
-715 TVNLPIVTTTTTYPD
+715 TVNLPIVTTTTTYPN

-771 KAFLPAANITSGSG
+771 KAFLPAANITSSSG

-795 GAVTGINDAAA
+795 GTVTGINAATA
-806 DAHNG
+806 DAQNG
-811 NNTYYD
+811 NDVYYD

>member
-27 VATSY
+27 VAQSY
-32 TPYANITDGF
+32 TPYADITDGF

-58 RSGDKGRPMRQK
+58 RSGDSGRPMRQK
-70 PEASMDL
+70 AEANMDL

-102 GEYFPAVNGHGDN
+102 GEYFPALNGQGNN
-115 FGGTSTTSSN
+115 FNNISTTSGN

-150 NYSTKYFIHANTAG
+150 NYATKYFIHANTPDND

-172 GGTATAD
+172 GGTAGD
-179 NDAEASVVQFAF
+179 EASVVQFAF
-191 YKLSGAISE
+191 YKLSGTMSE
-200 EHITKTYAAAV
+200 EHITKTYAASV
-211 KLKNADNQIT
+211 KLKNAENQVIV
-221 ATSYYS
+221 TSYYP
-227 KKVGETIEY
+227 KKVGETIDK
-236 SSWTEPHSYYYY
+236 PHSYYYN
-248 SAISTFT
+248 IPTFT
-255 VTDAQKIFEA
+255 VSDAKKTFEETIA
-265 SEVTPTK
+265 K

-289 KLKLRNNDENYVV
+289 KLKLRNNDGNYVV
-302 YVDDNSV
+302 YVDDNNV
-309 KTGGGGDGSHNSP
+309 KTGNNAHNSP
-322 YGASAQTTYQA
+322 YGTSAQTTYQA

-338 WAFVESGYGVK
+338 WAIVESDYGVK

-355 KKYVTVTGKDVKAT
+355 KKYVTVTAEGKNKVKAT
-369 MTDQGTT
+369 MTDYGTT
-376 FYMQTSSAAGF
+376 FYMQKSNKADF
-387 SLQYENTWGYL
+387 SLRYENTKGYL
-398 GDHQSGYLGTWS
+398 GDHKDGFLSTWYGDS
-410 HDNASGAQN
+410 NTDDTQN

-443 GISNTT
+443 TISNAT
-449 DADGLVQYNTE
+449 DADGLVQYNVE
-460 YDKVASATTLDQLDT
+460 YDKIASATTLDQLDA

-486 SDYTGYYR
+486 SDFTGYYR

-508 ENIQVSTTGSLAEKW
+508 ENIQVSTNGSLLEKW
-523 HADPNMDRKITRTTD
+523 QADANMDRNITRTTD
-538 NDNFGSQ
+538 ADNFGSQ

-550 RNTDGTYSLV
+550 RNADGTYSLV
-560 NANTEREAGYITSG
+560 NANTGREAGYITSDAS
-574 TGQLEMV
+574 QLQMV
-581 VNIGYGNGHYTF
+581 VNIGNGNGHYTF

-603 GYDAQSM
+603 GYDAKSM
-610 FLMIDNEGNHASA
+610 FLMVDSEGNHASA
-623 ASDNNYVVANN
+623 ASDNDHVVANN
-634 NQYTSKSN
+634 NQYTNKSN

-647 KVTSVPVTIK
+647 KVASVPVTIK

-702 ANTGVLLTKDGGC
+702 ANTGVLLAKDGGC
-715 TVNLPIVTTTTTYPD
+715 TVNLPIVTTTTTYPN

-795 GAVTGINDAAA
+795 GAVTGINDAAV

>member
-12 MLWLGAVAAWADGVT
+12 MLWLGAVTAWADGVT
-27 VATSY
+27 VAQSY
-32 TPYANITDGF
+32 TPYADITDGF

-58 RSGDKGRPMRQK
+58 RSGDSGRPVRQK
-70 PEASMDL
+70 AEANMDL

-102 GEYFPAVNGHGDN
+102 GEYFPALNGQGNN
-115 FGGTSTTSSN
+115 FNNISTTSGN

-150 NYSTKYFIHANTAG
+150 NYATKYFIHANTPTND

-172 GGTATAD
+172 GGTAGD
-179 NDAEASVVQFAF
+179 EASVVQFAF
-191 YKLSGAISE
+191 YKLSGTISE
-200 EHITKTYAAAV
+200 EHITKTYAASV
-211 KLKNADNQIT
+211 KLKNAENQVIV
-221 ATSYYS
+221 TSYYP
-227 KKVGETIEY
+227 KKVGETIEK
-236 SSWTEPHSYYYY
+236 PHSYYYN
-248 SAISTFT
+248 IPTFT
-255 VTDAQKIFEA
+255 VSDAKKTFEETIA
-265 SEVTPTK
+265 K

-289 KLKLRNNDENYVV
+289 KLKLRNNDGNYVI
-302 YVDDNSV
+302 YVDDNNV
-309 KTGGGGDGSHNSP
+309 KTGNNAHNSP
-322 YGASAQTTYQA
+322 YGTSAQTTYQA

-338 WAFVESGYGVK
+338 WAIVESDYGVK

-355 KKYVTVTGKDVKAT
+355 KKYVTVTAEGKNKVKAT
-369 MTDQGTT
+369 MTDYGTT
-376 FYMQTSSAAGF
+376 FYMQKSNKADF
-387 SLQYENTWGYL
+387 SLRYENTKGYL
-398 GDHQSGYLGTWS
+398 GDHKDGFLSTWYGDS
-410 HDNASGAQN
+410 NTDDTQN

-443 GISNTT
+443 TISNAT
-449 DADGLVQYNTE
+449 DADGLVQYNVE
-460 YDKVASATTLDQLDT
+460 YDKIASATTLDQLDA

-486 SDYTGYYR
+486 SDFTGYYR

-508 ENIQVSTTGSLAEKW
+508 ENIQVSTNGSLLEKW
-523 HADPNMDRKITRTTD
+523 QADSNMDRNITRTTD
-538 NDNFGSQ
+538 ADNFGSQ

-550 RNTDGTYSLV
+550 RNAEGTYSLV
-560 NANTEREAGYITSG
+560 NANTGREAGYITSDAS
-574 TGQLEMV
+574 QLQMV
-581 VNIGYGNGHYTF
+581 VNIGNGNGHYTF

-603 GYDAQSM
+603 GYDAKSM
-610 FLMIDNEGNHASA
+610 FLMVDSEGNHASA
-623 ASDNNYVVANN
+623 ASDNDHVVANN
-634 NQYTSKSN
+634 NQYTNKSN

-702 ANTGVLLTKDGGC
+702 ANTGVLLAKDGGC
-715 TVNLPIVTTTTTYPD
+715 TVNLPIVTTTTTYPN

-771 KAFLPAANITSGSG
+771 KAFLPATNITSGSD

-806 DAHNG
+806 DAQNG
-811 NNTYYD
+811 NDVYYD

>member
-27 VATSY
+27 VAQSY
-32 TPYANITDGF
+32 TPYADITDGF

-58 RSGDKGRPMRQK
+58 RSGDSGRPVRQK
-70 PEASMDL
+70 AEANMDL

-102 GEYFPAVNGHGDN
+102 GEYFPALNGQGNN
-115 FGGTSTTSSN
+115 FNNISTTSGN

-150 NYSTKYFIHANTAG
+150 NYATKYFIHANTPTND

-172 GGTATAD
+172 GGTAGD
-179 NDAEASVVQFAF
+179 EASVVQFAF
-191 YKLSGAISE
+191 YKLSGTISE
-200 EHITKTYAAAV
+200 EHITKTYAASV
-211 KLKNADNQIT
+211 KLKNAENQVIV
-221 ATSYYS
+221 TSYYP
-227 KKVGETIEY
+227 KKVGETIDK
-236 SSWTEPHSYYYY
+236 PHSYYYN
-248 SAISTFT
+248 IPTFT
-255 VTDAQKIFEA
+255 VSDAKKTFEETIA
-265 SEVTPTK
+265 K

-289 KLKLRNNDENYVV
+289 KLKLRNNDGNYVV
-302 YVDDNSV
+302 YVDDNNV
-309 KTGGGGDGSHNSP
+309 KTGNNEHNSP
-322 YGASAQTTYQA
+322 YGTSAQTTYQA

-338 WAFVESGYGVK
+338 WAIVESDYGVK

-355 KKYVTVTGKDVKAT
+355 KKYVTVTAEGKNKVKAT
-369 MTDQGTT
+369 MTDYGTT
-376 FYMQTSSAAGF
+376 FYMQKSNKADF
-387 SLQYENTWGYL
+387 SLRYENTKGYL
-398 GDHQSGYLGTWS
+398 GDHKDGFLSTWYGDS
-410 HDNASGAQN
+410 NTDDTQN

-443 GISNTT
+443 TISNAT
-449 DADGLVQYNTE
+449 DADGLVQYNVE
-460 YDKVASATTLDQLDT
+460 YDKIASATTLDQLDA

-486 SDYTGYYR
+486 SDFTGYYR

-508 ENIQVSTTGSLAEKW
+508 ENIQVSTNGSLLEKW
-523 HADPNMDRKITRTTD
+523 QADANMDRNITRTTD
-538 NDNFGSQ
+538 ADNFGSQ

-550 RNTDGTYSLV
+550 RNADGTYSLV
-560 NANTEREAGYITSG
+560 NANTGREAGYITSDAS
-574 TGQLEMV
+574 QLQMV
-581 VNIGYGNGHYTF
+581 VNIGNGNGHYTF

-603 GYDAQSM
+603 GYDAKSM
-610 FLMIDNEGNHASA
+610 FLMVDSEGNHASA
-623 ASDNNYVVANN
+623 ASDNDHVVANN
-634 NQYTSKSN
+634 NQYTNKSN

-702 ANTGVLLTKDGGC
+702 ANTGVLLAKDGGC
-715 TVNLPIVTTTTTYPD
+715 TVNLPIVTTTTTYPN

>member
-27 VATSY
+27 VAQSY
-32 TPYANITDGF
+32 TPYADITDGF

-58 RSGDKGRPMRQK
+58 RSGDNGRPMRQK
-70 PEASMDL
+70 AEANMDL

-102 GEYFPAVNGHGDN
+102 GEYFPALNGQGNN
-115 FGGTSTTSSN
+115 FNNISTTSSN

-150 NYSTKYFIHANTAG
+150 NYATKYFIHANTPTND
-164 EHNLSYWE
+164 EHNLSYWD
-172 GGTATAD
+172 GGTAGD
-179 NDAEASVVQFAF
+179 GSSVVQFAF
-191 YKLSGAISE
+191 YKLSGTISE
-200 EHITKTYAAAV
+200 EHITKTYAASV
-211 KLKNADNQIT
+211 KLKNAENQVIV
-221 ATSYYS
+221 TSYYP
-227 KKVGETIEY
+227 KKVGETIDK
-236 SSWTEPHSYYYY
+236 PHSYYYN
-248 SAISTFT
+248 IPTFT
-255 VTDAQKIFEA
+255 VSDAKKTFEETIA
-265 SEVTPTK
+265 K

-289 KLKLRNNDENYVV
+289 KLKLRNNDGNYVV
-302 YVDDNSV
+302 YVDDNNV
-309 KTGGGGDGSHNSP
+309 KTGNNAHNSP
-322 YGASAQTTYQA
+322 YGTSAQTTYQA

-338 WAFVESGYGVK
+338 WAIVESDYGVK

-355 KKYVTVTGKDVKAT
+355 KKYVTVTAEGKNKVKAT
-369 MTDQGTT
+369 MTDYGTT
-376 FYMQTSSAAGF
+376 FYMQKSNKADF
-387 SLQYENTWGYL
+387 SLRYENTKGYL
-398 GDHQSGYLGTWS
+398 GDHKDGFLSTWYGDS
-410 HDNASGAQN
+410 NTDDTQN

-443 GISNTT
+443 TISNAT
-449 DADGLVQYNTE
+449 DADGLVQYNVE
-460 YDKVASATTLDQLDT
+460 YDKIASATTLDQLDA

-486 SDYTGYYR
+486 SDFTGYYR

-508 ENIQVSTTGSLAEKW
+508 ENIQVSTNGSLLEKW
-523 HADPNMDRKITRTTD
+523 QADANMDRNITRTSD
-538 NDNFGSQ
+538 ADNFGSQ

-550 RNTDGTYSLV
+550 RNADGTYSLV
-560 NANTEREAGYITSG
+560 NANTGREAGYITSDAS
-574 TGQLEMV
+574 QLQMV
-581 VNIGYGNGHYTF
+581 VNIGNGNGHYTF

-603 GYDAQSM
+603 GYDAKSM
-610 FLMIDNEGNHASA
+610 FLMVDSEGNHASA
-623 ASDNNYVVANN
+623 ASDNDHVVANN
-634 NQYTSKSN
+634 NQYTNKSN

-647 KVTSVPVTIK
+647 KVASVPVTIK

-689 RMMLSEITDGIIP
+689 RMTLSEITDGIIP

-715 TVNLPIVTTTTTYPD
+715 TVNLPIVTTTTTYPN

-795 GAVTGINDAAA
+795 GTVTGINAATA
-806 DAHNG
+806 DAQNG
-811 NNTYYD
+811 NDVYYD

>member
-12 MLWLGAVAAWADGVT
+12 MLWLGAVTAWADGVT
-27 VATSY
+27 VAQSY
-32 TPYANITDGF
+32 TPYTDITDGF

-58 RSGDKGRPMRQK
+58 RSGDDGRPVRQK

-77 TNIDLAYVWYV
+77 NNIDLVYVWYV

-102 GEYFPAVNGHGDN
+102 GEFFSANNGNGTN
-115 FGGTSTTSSN
+115 FSNISTTSSK
-125 AAMLT
+125 AAMFT

-150 NYSTKYFIHANTAG
+150 NYATKYFIHANTPTNE

-172 GGTATAD
+172 GGTAGDGD
-179 NDAEASVVQFAF
+179 NHSVVQFAF
-191 YKLSGAISE
+191 YKLSGTISE
-200 EHITKTYAAAV
+200 EHITKTYAASV
-211 KLKNADNQIT
+211 KLKNAENQVIV
-221 ATSYYS
+221 TSYYP
-227 KKVGETIEY
+227 KKVGETIDK
-236 SSWTEPHSYYYY
+236 PHSYYYN
-248 SAISTFT
+248 IPTFT
-255 VTDAQKIFEA
+255 VSDAKKTFEETIA
-265 SEVTPTK
+265 K

-289 KLKLRNNDENYVV
+289 KLKLRNNDGNYVV
-302 YVDDNSV
+302 YVDDNNV
-309 KTGGGGDGSHNSP
+309 KTGNNAHNSP
-322 YGASAQTTYQA
+322 YGTSAQTTYQA

-338 WAFVESGYGVK
+338 WAIVESDYGVK

-355 KKYVTVTGKDVKAT
+355 KKYVTVTAEGKNKVKAT
-369 MTDQGTT
+369 MTDYGTT
-376 FYMQTSSAAGF
+376 FYMQKSNRADF
-387 SLQYENTWGYL
+387 SLRYENTKGYL
-398 GDHQSGYLGTWS
+398 GDHKDGFLSTWYGDS
-410 HDNASGAQN
+410 NTDDTQN

-443 GISNTT
+443 TISNAT
-449 DADGLVQYNTE
+449 DADGLVQYNVE
-460 YDKVASATTLDQLDT
+460 YDKIASATTLDQLDA

-481 TDNDF
+481 TDKDF
-486 SDYTGYYR
+486 SDFTGYYR

-508 ENIQVSTTGSLAEKW
+508 ENIQVSTNGSLLEKW
-523 HADPNMDRKITRTTD
+523 RADSNMDRNITRTTD
-538 NDNFGSQ
+538 ADNFGSQ

-550 RNTDGTYSLV
+550 RNADGTYSLV
-560 NANTEREAGYITSG
+560 NANTGREAGYITPEAS
-574 TGQLEMV
+574 QLQMV
-581 VNIGYGNGHYTF
+581 VNIGNGNGHYTF

-603 GYDAQSM
+603 GYDAKSM
-610 FLMIDNEGNHASA
+610 FLMVDSEGNHASA
-623 ASDNNYVVANN
+623 ASDNDHVVANN
-634 NQYTSKSN
+634 NQYTNKSN

-689 RMMLSEITDGIIP
+689 RMTLSEITDGIIP
-702 ANTGVLLTKDGGC
+702 ANTGVLLAKDGGC
-715 TVNLPIVTTTTTYPD
+715 TVNLPIVTTTTTYPN

-795 GAVTGINDAAA
+795 GTVTGINAATA
-806 DAHNG
+806 DAQNG
-811 NNTYYD
+811 NDVYYD

>member
-27 VATSY
+27 VAQSY
-32 TPYANITDGF
+32 TPYADITDGF
-42 YLLKTR
+42 YLLKTH
-48 IKGTNGYIYR
+48 IMGTNGYIYR
-58 RSGDKGRPMRQK
+58 RSGDSGRPVRQK
-70 PEASMDL
+70 AEANMDL

-102 GEYFPAVNGHGDN
+102 GEYFPALNGQGNN
-115 FGGTSTTSSN
+115 FNNISTTSGN

-150 NYSTKYFIHANTAG
+150 NYATKYFIHANTPTND

-172 GGTATAD
+172 GGTAGD
-179 NDAEASVVQFAF
+179 EASVVQFAF
-191 YKLSGAISE
+191 YKLSGTISE
-200 EHITKTYAAAV
+200 EHITKTYAASV
-211 KLKNADNQIT
+211 KLKNAENQVIV
-221 ATSYYS
+221 TSYYP
-227 KKVGETIEY
+227 KKVGETIDK
-236 SSWTEPHSYYYY
+236 PHSYYYN
-248 SAISTFT
+248 IPTFT
-255 VTDAQKIFEA
+255 VSDAKKTFEETIA
-265 SEVTPTK
+265 K

-289 KLKLRNNDENYVV
+289 KLKLRNNDGNYVV
-302 YVDDNSV
+302 YVDDNNV
-309 KTGGGGDGSHNSP
+309 KTGNNAHNSP
-322 YGASAQTTYQA
+322 YGTSAQTTYQA

-338 WAFVESGYGVK
+338 WAIVESDYGVK

-355 KKYVTVTGKDVKAT
+355 KKYVTVTAEGKNKVKAT
-369 MTDQGTT
+369 MTDYGTT
-376 FYMQTSSAAGF
+376 FYMQKSNKADF
-387 SLQYENTWGYL
+387 SLRYENTKGYL
-398 GDHQSGYLGTWS
+398 GDHKDGFLSTWYGDS
-410 HDNASGAQN
+410 NTDDTQN

-443 GISNTT
+443 TISNAT
-449 DADGLVQYNTE
+449 DADGLVQYNVE
-460 YDKVASATTLDQLDT
+460 YDKIASATTLDQLDA

-486 SDYTGYYR
+486 SDFTGYYR

-508 ENIQVSTTGSLAEKW
+508 ENIQVSTNGSLLEKW
-523 HADPNMDRKITRTTD
+523 QADANMDRNITRTTD
-538 NDNFGSQ
+538 ADNFGSQ
-545 LWQLT
+545 LWQLA
-550 RNTDGTYSLV
+550 RNADGTYSLV
-560 NANTEREAGYITSG
+560 NANTGREAGYITSDAS
-574 TGQLEMV
+574 QLQMV
-581 VNIGYGNGHYTF
+581 VNIGNGNGHYTF

-603 GYDAQSM
+603 GYDAKSM
-610 FLMIDNEGNHASA
+610 FLMADSEGNHASA
-623 ASDNNYVVANN
+623 ASDNDHVVANN
-634 NQYTSKSN
+634 NQYTNKSN

-702 ANTGVLLTKDGGC
+702 ANTGVLLAKDGGC
-715 TVNLPIVTTTTTYPD
+715 TVNLPIVTTTTTYPN

-771 KAFLPAANITSGSG
+771 KAFLPAANITSGLG